1 MNTVDRIRDALNSLK
16 DFIEGADS
24 DQAEDC
30 VQQIF
35 NHFHK
40 LNGSERN
47 FGFCFNS
54 LLSND
59 SNSLLSIL
67 SSSIGKTAFAQTIVY
82 GIDIIRLAIAKTTSL
97 SPSHRKAI
105 MRFTLRL
112 LKQDYL
118 KGRREVVLYL
128 ANECIKYSS
137 VLSTESEELN
147 FCYDELLH
155 CCLALIDSL
164 KKLQNGVK
172 KGLFIIIGSLC
183 QEIPEKLITA
193 DYNYAL
199 LFANIMSEELK
210 NQMCSSIHSPSYS
223 VIEGCFLG
231 LNDLLAHFSNL
242 FDGACRMSCSELFNL
257 IKKACN
263 PKNDV
268 HRLGHLKAALSL
280 FISRVQFFRHHFL
293 DEYSLL
299 NECFSHWAKHYDRE
313 IKTYSLNAEDLLIR
327 ELATELITKVDSDPN
342 HVRSVYKYFCNQFD
356 EIFSNTSGIREIS
369 MISKSYGRLFQIG
382 KALYGEEE
390 VCKVLRKLLQRFE
403 YLSTTSSDAQQQNVY
418 HITNILEAASRGL
431 LCLSKIADDVWQLV
445 ERFHVTLFHNFPLM
459 EKRFY
464 HRCKVINVAT
474 FAAAY
479 GHNYQYIQSIVFQSL
494 IRVIASLPSVGKE
507 SIVLA
512 KDENTFHLAD
522 YLPFWK
528 MLLDSEFV
536 DLSEFGFDRAMQ
548 VNIQRT
554 LFDCFMKSFLE
565 IVRLLSFE
573 TKAFQDVEEY
583 TFRFGNPVFNV
594 IPTKQADY
602 DLFYNLVE
610 LCRSVIMNGSHVLFE
625 PWLQPMLTMLL
636 ELSSRYPMV
645 SGFYKLLAVWVTMAE
660 KLNYFNYTEQDK
672 TENCNSHYKLLLSDF
687 IDHVLVESCR
697 FQGELLVSCLR
708 FLLALPT
715 CIVVEKLES
724 IKEAIKSSLKLGLN
738 YLPIACVCMDALEK
752 WSAEFPEDEPQLDSF
767 YTDLLPIFDD
777 YLRCT
782 SVDETLLVNNGFNYN
797 GEKSTFFNKKLQTVN
812 SDSENVL
819 VKADDNDSE
828 EEMPN
833 PQSVL
838 RRIASFVGS
847 LGCYVNFS
855 LALIAMIHFFVLK
868 MNRFL
873 IDSADVGSLLRWGQG
888 SHLEFICPFP
898 DMKFEIALDTLLP
911 RLCDLALSAGD
922 RPLKVAACEALHACV
937 LFLLGNESFR
947 TVKMKDRESIS
958 KAYSHLFPV
967 LLKLACDVDEVPKQM
982 FSTLFVQILHLFSG
996 TDFANKMV
1004 TSCLLDTLMDG
1015 LCCFWNSSLR
1025 DQSAYYISEY
1035 CRWSMR
1041 KVDSGGQNM
1050 RSESKVELLVQT
1062 IITFA
1067 VHSSAVKRAGAA
1079 VAFNNLYKIIREKRW
1094 LVDIYI
1100 LEMFFTFMKSLYLAE
1115 NDDELYGTVDECKQA
1130 IKHIRRIIL
1139 HNLDMLQIHN
1149 VQRRTPNEWSQST
1162 VHCCCDWLLNTMTW
1176 SNYQF
1181 RSECFISYQELTDA
1195 GSEIEK
1201 LHFLRHIGTSIFG
1214 FIDHFERSHR
1224 SVLGSFSICNLQD
1237 RVIKGTSIYA
1247 LVLWLETYE
1256 AMIDGYVWA
1265 LNTNRISMEA
1275 WNDYLLNEDP
1285 RVKSLLFPCSLDLVN
1300 SIVIGRHFPNLSKA
1314 QRNRLNKTRCK
1325 SFVALCKLIAAL
1337 ISCQN
1342 LNNYQGFL
1350 KLLLYPNTWN
1360 AFLKVACD
1368 PKSLGFRLYSKQ
1380 FFECISQDVRLL
1392 FLALKNNTFLV
1403 QQVSTSMKEY
1413 LTQFYPWP
1421 DVESVVTCDSHLA
1434 IEQQQLLN
1442 VYGMLVEVGLQSVVE
1457 LPRAEFLWT
1466 TVADVYFSKRIG
1478 LPPSKLG
1485 MVKQI
1490 FRVAALTGSAVD
1502 VLIKLLMNTES
1513 VRLAECTSLCST
1525 KGELLIANFS
1535 DEIALILCTNA
1546 ELFLKHLKEAS
1557 RCQPD
1562 VVGRAL
1568 FHTVSVVV
1576 HSSDLRKKY
1585 GRELALQILQIF
1597 GQELLYWA
1605 DVVVSNETL
1614 KMLWLKLMMKLILID
1629 SKITEWPEFAPMASA
1644 YFMLLNDQSLTLD
1657 FKNRMLSLLAGFC
1670 TFDRHACELGRSLK
1684 LFMVNNFP
1692 LKSDEFAKGTAKYD
1706 QYVAA
1711 CQKILF
1717 AFGCTGSPI
1726 ILELLLSMVC
1736 REQSHPIASDLK
1748 HQLQKFSSRANSA
1761 VLENIL
1767 ELLDKMFFNPSSC
1780 VCASLRLALLNEF
1793 FIPFLH
1799 SLKNDLLLTWTCRKI
1814 QTLVS
1819 CLTESL
1825 TLEIQ
1830 ADCEQQLITKIGC
1843 YKICA
1848 IIYNELDLECL
1859 KNEVN
1864 VSYLG
1869 SDSQM
1874 KNELIKKLVSCA
1886 VGAKKEFCRDS
1897 KLDSIQKHFFEYRC
1911 AAQNCVIA
1919 LVKKTQSH
1927 LKHYEGFIF
1936 NDCWESIID
1945 KEVKYEFDRE
1955 IQEEEQSAGKMYY
1968 SRQDRPSSAEYENQ
1982 VELSVLLDSSLS
1994 VMATQFDFTESLEA
2008 RTHCAETRTE
2018 SANDK
2023 DVMKFYSKTKLD
2035 LLDQHPCMQAMVNV
2049 INYMDHMGMIPY
2061 EAGTPLPAWMASMR
2075 DFLNFG
2081 SINVRLFIARI
2092 IVQCF
2097 HVFRPFYLEWISPI
2111 IKLIVMDEFGSN
2123 ILHYFRVDL
2132 IVVLFEWTAH
2142 LKEDEAIPKDS
2153 LNDLLKF
2160 CVKHCWSKS
2169 GKVFKRNLR
2178 IIETMLVLWKS
2189 FVTLDPSL
2197 ILEKICFPLGN
2208 ENENV
2213 CGISILCLCL
2223 NTVPETFSFLTDPN
2237 YESGIFSHL
2246 VRLLSLKNVKLFK
2259 LAAFVCGL
2267 SLKVLNELQTDCEW
2281 LLKNMKAVMSRMT
2294 GTMLGRS
2301 KCLFCLHEIL
2311 PNYPEFALQFC
2322 NDLLDWFPSLH
2333 GDLKTACLEGFFAVS
2348 KYKGDF
2354 FEELKSRGFLK
2365 VFSLRYERDQMLGMY
2380 IVKNLRANLTVE
2392 NISDLV
2398 SSFSSV
2404 IGNFSPSCRRAFA
2417 EMCCS
2422 LYTKLSSLNDSSEN
2436 SKAALATTKMHLLT
2450 MLSDSNKSIRQLV
2463 YNFWCDASRLE
2474 ISTSARLLNCLSQL
2488 YTCATESTFL
2498 SHASYV
2504 MLELTCHSPD
2514 YTRLIYDHP
2523 LEDCTFENLPIST
2536 HWQSRYASLEV
2547 PAYMQTDM
2555 HSEVSK
2561 FISRKRKMPYGR
2573 RTYST
2578 ESTAWPGFTPTAITD
2593 LKKNVG
2599 NISADT
2605 FELDL
2610 DESDSSDNLTVIL
2623 DKILQDIKKPKS
2635 SRVKKV
2641 DDLDGDLQFLKNRI
2655 LKDTEEKAFFVNLNR
2670 KRQKVIERL
2679 KQQSLD
2685 LRGKYRRGDFPDI
2698 QIPYSAVIITL
2709 QAVAELDRVFAGAL
2723 FESLMCGVAA
2733 NVIEIY
2739 NFEMTEKYF
2748 DSISDGL
2755 RDIFRSMVTF
2765 HRPLVSCLMN
2775 FLYNFIEYVHFEPT
2789 DIANVAIGSGQPDC
2803 GIVLLERRIEVGFVD
2818 ISAVTCQE
2826 KRLKQVNETDRL
2838 WVELARL
2845 YKQCGELENLK
2856 AVFTKHLLTT
2866 EKTKLALEME
2876 AAGDFEGAATIYG
2889 ETFSNKQSKSG
2900 DIVEKAESNLL
2911 YEARIRCLEM
2921 LNDWKGLE
2929 TWSTTFSASGKTAK
2943 LNQIWETDYLINMH
2957 LPVFL
2962 RSKLKIALT
2971 SDSAALEELSAF
2983 VEQNQTVPK
2992 NREILENRHSGLL
3005 VLLNILREDFTKSQ
3019 YFLNVAIDSFL
3030 KCYPTLR
3037 VCDVTARLKLVQ
3049 DLLPVSETAKFLHLL
3064 HASEHLKL
3072 ESVVRLCRFWL
3083 RYGLDVETTLTTT
3096 ADDVVLNRKTFLEIF
3111 GKGLVDSGI
3120 SVSDVR
3126 QSLLPFRLQFGY
3138 QYLKCAV
3145 RQNNHGVLLQR
3156 LQDKH
3161 LLLEASNYET
3171 WALLQLA
3178 NCANAVK
3185 SRTAYLMQALNLFDL
3200 KRISDPE
3207 VNVTEGSSADQ
3218 FALIGMLFDNV
3229 AETVV
3234 ASSENT
3240 LAEFCLS
3247 RWISKT
3253 DTADISELVTM
3264 CYGQAFRYLKLSC
3277 QYSSQLNIESPK
3289 LTEPLMELSSF
3300 CDRILRKNGHTS
3312 LVNSECACVMVRSI
3326 LKSMK
3331 NGSHLARQLFPR
3343 LLSVMEKY
3351 PESELEFQAEID
3363 SVPSW
3368 MFLSWMNQM
3377 LSALKRSN
3385 KFYSILER
3393 IADDYPQALIYPLLM
3408 LKSATGDV
3416 GETDFY
3422 RLQLKLRKT
3431 KIVKEFIDALN
3442 LLSHPDIHAI
3452 DELESII
3459 LNISNNSNEARKEAI
3474 AKVYS
3479 FVTFADIRRDFLGSF
3494 WKCYF
3499 KKYLPKMQEIFSV
3512 DLCAF
3517 DNKAAENYLRLCSSF
3532 LSELRTFY
3540 IPECCPNNLN
3550 EYSPWLA
3557 GYRPHP
3563 MDVFLEI
3570 PGQYSGDRRP
3580 FPERH
3585 VHIIGFASDIEIM
3598 RSLKKPKK
3606 ICIQGDD
3613 GRDYKYLV
3621 KAGEDLRQDERVQ
3634 QLFDLMNGILQK
3646 QHQCSRLKARI
3657 RTYRIVPL
3665 SIKLGLIEFLPNVV
3679 PLQQFF
3685 MEESL
3690 RKQYQTIAMEMFTEG
3705 PEKILLKAAGE
3716 GSSPLNHLT
3725 YWRSFQN
3732 ITPETAAR
3740 CFNEVLKKIPDH
3752 LLRDQ
3757 LLNCCVSPDVF
3768 CFLRQKFTVSLAS
3781 MCIANYLLEIGDR
3794 HLGNIVLDTK
3804 TGEVIGIDFGYAFG
3818 ASLQYLPI
3826 PELMPFRLTK
3836 QFVGVVDPVG
3846 MHGLLESTMKYC
3858 LKAFRDSSYILL
3870 NTMDTFVKEP
3880 SLNWIVE
3887 ARRQIGEGRTL
3898 WNDEANLRDSFKW
3911 YPEEKISAAARKLRG
3926 DNPVIIMQD
3935 ELMNSRR
3942 HLSSFPLHQIINC
3955 IYGKKDFSALSEEDQ
3970 SAPRGYPLQA
3980 LTVEQQT
3987 SCLIEMAT
3995 DSVILSRTWFGWEAW
4010 I

>member
-1 MNTVDRIRDALNSLK
+1 MA
-16 DFIEGADS
+16 
-24 DQAEDC
+24 
-30 VQQIF
+30 
-35 NHFHK
+35 
-40 LNGSERN
+40 
-47 FGFCFNS
+47 
-54 LLSND
+54 
-59 SNSLLSIL
+59 
-67 SSSIGKTAFAQTIVY
+67 
-82 GIDIIRLAIAKTTSL
+82 
-97 SPSHRKAI
+97 
-105 MRFTLRL
+105 
-112 LKQDYL
+112 
-118 KGRREVVLYL
+118 
-128 ANECIKYSS
+128 
-137 VLSTESEELN
+137 
-147 FCYDELLH
+147 
-155 CCLALIDSL
+155 
-164 KKLQNGVK
+164 
-172 KGLFIIIGSLC
+172 LFI
-183 QEIPEKLITA
+183 
-193 DYNYAL
+193 
-199 LFANIMSEELK
+199 
-210 NQMCSSIHSPSYS
+210 
-223 VIEGCFLG
+223 
-231 LNDLLAHFSNL
+231 
-242 FDGACRMSCSELFNL
+242 R
-257 IKKACN
+257 
-263 PKNDV
+263 
-268 HRLGHLKAALSL
+268 
-280 FISRVQFFRHHFL
+280 
-293 DEYSLL
+293 
-299 NECFSHWAKHYDRE
+299 
-313 IKTYSLNAEDLLIR
+313 
-327 ELATELITKVDSDPN
+327 
-342 HVRSVYKYFCNQFD
+342 
-356 EIFSNTSGIREIS
+356 
-369 MISKSYGRLFQIG
+369 
-382 KALYGEEE
+382 
-390 VCKVLRKLLQRFE
+390 
-403 YLSTTSSDAQQQNVY
+403 
-418 HITNILEAASRGL
+418 
-431 LCLSKIADDVWQLV
+431 
-445 ERFHVTLFHNFPLM
+445 
-459 EKRFY
+459 
-464 HRCKVINVAT
+464 
-474 FAAAY
+474 
-479 GHNYQYIQSIVFQSL
+479 
-494 IRVIASLPSVGKE
+494 
-507 SIVLA
+507 
-512 KDENTFHLAD
+512 
-522 YLPFWK
+522 
-528 MLLDSEFV
+528 
-536 DLSEFGFDRAMQ
+536 
-548 VNIQRT
+548 
-554 LFDCFMKSFLE
+554 
-565 IVRLLSFE
+565 
-573 TKAFQDVEEY
+573 
-583 TFRFGNPVFNV
+583 
-594 IPTKQADY
+594 
-602 DLFYNLVE
+602 
-610 LCRSVIMNGSHVLFE
+610 
-625 PWLQPMLTMLL
+625 
-636 ELSSRYPMV
+636 
-645 SGFYKLLAVWVTMAE
+645 
-660 KLNYFNYTEQDK
+660 
-672 TENCNSHYKLLLSDF
+672 
-687 IDHVLVESCR
+687 
-697 FQGELLVSCLR
+697 
-708 FLLALPT
+708 
-715 CIVVEKLES
+715 
-724 IKEAIKSSLKLGLN
+724 
-738 YLPIACVCMDALEK
+738 
-752 WSAEFPEDEPQLDSF
+752 
-767 YTDLLPIFDD
+767 
-777 YLRCT
+777 
-782 SVDETLLVNNGFNYN
+782 
-797 GEKSTFFNKKLQTVN
+797 
-812 SDSENVL
+812 
-819 VKADDNDSE
+819 
-828 EEMPN
+828 
-833 PQSVL
+833 
-838 RRIASFVGS
+838 
-847 LGCYVNFS
+847 
-855 LALIAMIHFFVLK
+855 
-868 MNRFL
+868 
-873 IDSADVGSLLRWGQG
+873 
-888 SHLEFICPFP
+888 
-898 DMKFEIALDTLLP
+898 
-911 RLCDLALSAGD
+911 
-922 RPLKVAACEALHACV
+922 
-937 LFLLGNESFR
+937 
-947 TVKMKDRESIS
+947 
-958 KAYSHLFPV
+958 
-967 LLKLACDVDEVPKQM
+967 
-982 FSTLFVQILHLFSG
+982 
-996 TDFANKMV
+996 
-1004 TSCLLDTLMDG
+1004 
-1015 LCCFWNSSLR
+1015 
-1025 DQSAYYISEY
+1025 
-1035 CRWSMR
+1035 
-1041 KVDSGGQNM
+1041 
-1050 RSESKVELLVQT
+1050 
-1062 IITFA
+1062 
-1067 VHSSAVKRAGAA
+1067 
-1079 VAFNNLYKIIREKRW
+1079 
-1094 LVDIYI
+1094 
-1100 LEMFFTFMKSLYLAE
+1100 
-1115 NDDELYGTVDECKQA
+1115 
-1130 IKHIRRIIL
+1130 
-1139 HNLDMLQIHN
+1139 
-1149 VQRRTPNEWSQST
+1149 
-1162 VHCCCDWLLNTMTW
+1162 
-1176 SNYQF
+1176 
-1181 RSECFISYQELTDA
+1181 
-1195 GSEIEK
+1195 
-1201 LHFLRHIGTSIFG
+1201 
-1214 FIDHFERSHR
+1214 
-1224 SVLGSFSICNLQD
+1224 
-1237 RVIKGTSIYA
+1237 
-1247 LVLWLETYE
+1247 
-1256 AMIDGYVWA
+1256 
-1265 LNTNRISMEA
+1265 
-1275 WNDYLLNEDP
+1275 
-1285 RVKSLLFPCSLDLVN
+1285 
-1300 SIVIGRHFPNLSKA
+1300 
-1314 QRNRLNKTRCK
+1314 
-1325 SFVALCKLIAAL
+1325 
-1337 ISCQN
+1337 
-1342 LNNYQGFL
+1342 
-1350 KLLLYPNTWN
+1350 
-1360 AFLKVACD
+1360 
-1368 PKSLGFRLYSKQ
+1368 
-1380 FFECISQDVRLL
+1380 
-1392 FLALKNNTFLV
+1392 
-1403 QQVSTSMKEY
+1403 
-1413 LTQFYPWP
+1413 FYPWP

-1780 VCASLRLALLNEF
+1780 VCPSLRLALLNEF

-1830 ADCEQQLITKIGC
+1830 TDCEQQLITKIGC

-2023 DVMKFYSKTKLD
+2023 DV
-2035 LLDQHPCMQAMVNV
+2035 
-2049 INYMDHMGMIPY
+2049 
-2061 EAGTPLPAWMASMR
+2061 
-2075 DFLNFG
+2075 
-2081 SINVRLFIARI
+2081 
-2092 IVQCF
+2092 
-2097 HVFRPFYLEWISPI
+2097 FRPFYLEWISPI

-2142 LKEDEAIPKDS
+2142 LKE
-2153 LNDLLKF
+2153 
-2160 CVKHCWSKS
+2160 HCWSKS

-2178 IIETMLVLWKS
+2178 IIETMLVLWK
-2189 FVTLDPSL
+2189 SL

-2237 YESGIFSHL
+2237 YESG
-2246 VRLLSLKNVKLFK
+2246 
-2259 LAAFVCGL
+2259 
-2267 SLKVLNELQTDCEW
+2267 
-2281 LLKNMKAVMSRMT
+2281 
-2294 GTMLGRS
+2294 
-2301 KCLFCLHEIL
+2301 
-2311 PNYPEFALQFC
+2311 FC

-2380 IVKNLRANLTVE
+2380 IVKNLHANLTVE

-2555 HSEVSK
+2555 HSE
-2561 FISRKRKMPYGR
+2561 
-2573 RTYST
+2573 
-2578 ESTAWPGFTPTAITD
+2578 
-2593 LKKNVG
+2593 KNVG

-3111 GKGLVDSGI
+3111 GKGLVNSGI

-3145 RQNNHGVLLQR
+3145 RQNNHGVVFSLLSSIKKLLQR

-3442 LLSHPDIHAI
+3442 LLSHPDIVFKHAI

-3517 DNKAAENYLRLCSSF
+3517 DNKAAEVC
-3532 LSELRTFY
+3532 
-3540 IPECCPNNLN
+3540 
-3550 EYSPWLA
+3550 
-3557 GYRPHP
+3557 
-3563 MDVFLEI
+3563 
-3570 PGQYSGDRRP
+3570 
-3580 FPERH
+3580 
-3585 VHIIGFASDIEIM
+3585 
-3598 RSLKKPKK
+3598 RS
-3606 ICIQGDD
+3606 
-3613 GRDYKYLV
+3613 
-3621 KAGEDLRQDERVQ
+3621 
-3634 QLFDLMNGILQK
+3634 
-3646 QHQCSRLKARI
+3646 
-3657 RTYRIVPL
+3657 
-3665 SIKLGLIEFLPNVV
+3665 SIKIEFKAILFVV
-3679 PLQQFF
+3679 F
-3685 MEESL
+3685 
-3690 RKQYQTIAMEMFTEG
+3690 
-3705 PEKILLKAAGE
+3705 ILFAQ
-3716 GSSPLNHLT
+3716 HF
-3725 YWRSFQN
+3725 RFQ
-3732 ITPETAAR
+3732 
-3740 CFNEVLKKIPDH
+3740 
-3752 LLRDQ
+3752 
-3757 LLNCCVSPDVF
+3757 
-3768 CFLRQKFTVSLAS
+3768 
-3781 MCIANYLLEIGDR
+3781 
-3794 HLGNIVLDTK
+3794 
-3804 TGEVIGIDFGYAFG
+3804 
-3818 ASLQYLPI
+3818 
-3826 PELMPFRLTK
+3826 
-3836 QFVGVVDPVG
+3836 
-3846 MHGLLESTMKYC
+3846 MH
-3858 LKAFRDSSYILL
+3858 
-3870 NTMDTFVKEP
+3870 
-3880 SLNWIVE
+3880 
-3887 ARRQIGEGRTL
+3887 
-3898 WNDEANLRDSFKW
+3898 
-3911 YPEEKISAAARKLRG
+3911 
-3926 DNPVIIMQD
+3926 
-3935 ELMNSRR
+3935 
-3942 HLSSFPLHQIINC
+3942 
-3955 IYGKKDFSALSEEDQ
+3955 
-3970 SAPRGYPLQA
+3970 
-3980 LTVEQQT
+3980 
-3987 SCLIEMAT
+3987 
-3995 DSVILSRTWFGWEAW
+3995 
-4010 I
+4010 

>member
-1 MNTVDRIRDALNSLK
+1 MAYSTVDQIRDALNSLK

-35 NHFHK
+35 EHFRK
-40 LNGSERN
+40 LSGSERN

-67 SSSIGKTAFAQTIVY
+67 SSSIGKTAFAQTIGY

-118 KGRREVVLYL
+118 KGRRENVLYL
-128 ANECIKYSS
+128 VNE
-137 VLSTESEELN
+137 
-147 FCYDELLH
+147 
-155 CCLALIDSL
+155 
-164 KKLQNGVK
+164 
-172 KGLFIIIGSLC
+172 
-183 QEIPEKLITA
+183 
-193 DYNYAL
+193 
-199 LFANIMSEELK
+199 
-210 NQMCSSIHSPSYS
+210 
-223 VIEGCFLG
+223 
-231 LNDLLAHFSNL
+231 
-242 FDGACRMSCSELFNL
+242 
-257 IKKACN
+257 
-263 PKNDV
+263 
-268 HRLGHLKAALSL
+268 
-280 FISRVQFFRHHFL
+280 
-293 DEYSLL
+293 
-299 NECFSHWAKHYDRE
+299 
-313 IKTYSLNAEDLLIR
+313 
-327 ELATELITKVDSDPN
+327 
-342 HVRSVYKYFCNQFD
+342 YFCNQFD
-356 EIFSNTSGIREIS
+356 EVFSNTSGIREIS
-369 MISKSYGRLFQIG
+369 MISKSYGRLFQHLFLFIQISYG
-382 KALYGEEE
+382 K
-390 VCKVLRKLLQRFE
+390 
-403 YLSTTSSDAQQQNVY
+403 SSDAQQQKVY
-418 HITNILEAASRGL
+418 HITNILETASRGL
-431 LCLSKIADDVWQLV
+431 ICLI
-445 ERFHVTLFHNFPLM
+445 
-459 EKRFY
+459 
-464 HRCKVINVAT
+464 
-474 FAAAY
+474 
-479 GHNYQYIQSIVFQSL
+479 FQSL

-507 SIVLA
+507 SIVLP
-512 KDENTFHLAD
+512 KDENAFYLAD

-536 DLSEFGFDRAMQ
+536 D
-548 VNIQRT
+548 
-554 LFDCFMKSFLE
+554 
-565 IVRLLSFE
+565 
-573 TKAFQDVEEY
+573 
-583 TFRFGNPVFNV
+583 
-594 IPTKQADY
+594 
-602 DLFYNLVE
+602 
-610 LCRSVIMNGSHVLFE
+610 
-625 PWLQPMLTMLL
+625 
-636 ELSSRYPMV
+636 
-645 SGFYKLLAVWVTMAE
+645 
-660 KLNYFNYTEQDK
+660 
-672 TENCNSHYKLLLSDF
+672 
-687 IDHVLVESCR
+687 
-697 FQGELLVSCLR
+697 
-708 FLLALPT
+708 
-715 CIVVEKLES
+715 
-724 IKEAIKSSLKLGLN
+724 SSLKLGLN
-738 YLPIACVCMDALEK
+738 YLPIACVCLDALEK

-782 SVDETLLVNNGFNYN
+782 SVDETLVSNNGFNYN
-797 GEKSTFFNKKLQTVN
+797 GEKSALFNRKRN
-812 SDSENVL
+812 SGNVFD
-819 VKADDNDSE
+819 KSDDNDSE
-828 EEMPN
+828 EEIPN
-833 PQSVL
+833 PQTVL

-847 LGCYVNFS
+847 LGCY
-855 LALIAMIHFFVLK
+855 

-873 IDSADVGSLLRWGQG
+873 INSADAGSLLRWGHG

-947 TVKMKDRESIS
+947 TVKVRDR
-958 KAYSHLFPV
+958 
-967 LLKLACDVDEVPKQM
+967 VPKQM

-996 TDFANKMV
+996 TDFADKIV

-1041 KVDSGGQNM
+1041 RVDNTGQNM
-1050 RSESKVELLVQT
+1050 HSESKVELLVQT

-1139 HNLDMLQIHN
+1139 YNLNMLRIHN
-1149 VQRRTPNEWSQST
+1149 ERRRTPNEWSQST
-1162 VHCCCDWLLNTMTW
+1162 IHCCCDWLLNTMTW

-1181 RSECFISYQELTDA
+1181 RSECFVSYQELTNA
-1195 GSEIEK
+1195 EIEK

-1214 FIDHFERSHR
+1214 LIDHFERSHR

-1237 RVIKGTSIYA
+1237 RVATGTSIYA

-1265 LNTNRISMEA
+1265 LNTNRISMED
-1275 WNDYLLNEDP
+1275 WNNYLLNEHP
-1285 RVKSLLFPCSLDLVN
+1285 RMKSLLFPCSMDLVN
-1300 SIVIGRHFPNLSKA
+1300 SIVIGRNFPNISKT

-1325 SFVALCKLIAAL
+1325 CFVALCKLISAL
-1337 ISCQN
+1337 VNCPN
-1342 LNNYQGFL
+1342 LNNFQGFL

-1380 FFECISQDVRLL
+1380 LFECISQDVRLL

-1403 QQVSTSMKEY
+1403 QQVSTNMKEY

-1442 VYGMLVEVGLQSVVE
+1442 VYGMLVEVGLRCVVE
-1457 LPRAEFLWT
+1457 LPGAEFLWT

-1513 VRLAECTSLCST
+1513 VRLAECSTLCST
-1525 KGELLIANFS
+1525 KGELLIANFGE
-1535 DEIALILCTNA
+1535 EIALLLCTNA

-1568 FHTVSVVV
+1568 LHTVTVVV

-1585 GRELALQILQIF
+1585 GRKLALQVLRIF
-1597 GQELLYWA
+1597 GQELLHWA
-1605 DVVVSNETL
+1605 DVAVSNETL
-1614 KMLWLKLMMKLILID
+1614 KLLWLKLIMKLILID
-1629 SKITEWPEFAPMASA
+1629 SKITEWQEFAPMASA
-1644 YFMLLNDQSLTLD
+1644 YFMMLNDQSLTLD
-1657 FKNRMLSLLAGFC
+1657 FKNNMLSLLAGFC
-1670 TFDRHACELGRSLK
+1670 TFDKHASELGKSLK

-1717 AFGCTGSPI
+1717 AFGCTGSPL
-1726 ILELLLSMVC
+1726 ILELLLNMIC

-1748 HQLQKFSSRANSA
+1748 HQLQKFSSRTSRA

-1767 ELLDKMFFNPSSC
+1767 VLLDEMFFNPSSC
-1780 VCASLRLALLNEF
+1780 VCSSLRLALLNEF

-1799 SLKNDLLLTWTCRKI
+1799 SLKSDLLLSWTCRRI

-1819 CLTESL
+1819 CLTESSIS
-1825 TLEIQ
+1825 EIKT
-1830 ADCEQQLITKIGC
+1830 DYEEQIITRIGC
-1843 YKICA
+1843 YKIFE
-1848 IIYNELDLECL
+1848 IIYKVLDLEFL
-1859 KNEVN
+1859 KTEVN
-1864 VSYLG
+1864 SSYLG

-1897 KLDSIQKHFFEYRC
+1897 KLGSVQRHFFEYRC
-1911 AAQNCVIA
+1911 AAQNCIIA

-1945 KEVKYEFDRE
+1945 NEVKYEFDRE

-1968 SRQDRPSSAEYENQ
+1968 SREEKPPSAESENQ

-1994 VMATQFDFTESLEA
+1994 VMATQFDLTESLEA
-2008 RTHCAETRTE
+2008 SIHCAEKETE

-2023 DVMKFYSKTKLD
+2023 DVLRFYSKTKLD
-2035 LLDQHPCMQAMVNV
+2035 FLDQHPCMMSMVDV
-2049 INYMDHMGMIPY
+2049 INYMDQMDMIPN
-2061 EAGTPLPAWMASMR
+2061 AANTPLPAWMASMR

-2142 LKEDEAIPKDS
+2142 VKKDEAIPKDS

-2160 CVKHCWSKS
+2160 CVQHCCSKS

-2178 IIETMLVLWKS
+2178 IIETMLVLWKP
-2189 FVTLDPSL
+2189 FVTLDPSW
-2197 ILEKICFPLGN
+2197 ILEKICFPLHDEM
-2208 ENENV
+2208 ENL

-2237 YESGIFSHL
+2237 HESGIFSHL
-2246 VRLLSLKNVKLFK
+2246 IGLLSLNKVKVYK

-2267 SLKVLNELQTDCEW
+2267 SLKVLNETDCEW
-2281 LLKNMKAVMSRMT
+2281 LLKGMKTVMSRMT
-2294 GTMLGRS
+2294 GTVVGRS
-2301 KCLFCLHEIL
+2301 KCLLCLHEIL
-2311 PNYPEFALQFC
+2311 PNYPEFALQFF
-2322 NDLLDWFPSLH
+2322 NDLLDWFPSVQ
-2333 GDLKTACLEGFFAVS
+2333 GDLKTACLEGFLAVS
-2348 KYKGDF
+2348 KYKGDL

-2365 VFSLRYERDQMLGMY
+2365 IFSLRHERDQMLGMY
-2380 IVKNLRANLTVE
+2380 IVKNIHANLSVE

-2404 IGNFSPSCRRAFA
+2404 VVGNFSSSCRRAFA

-2436 SKAALATTKMHLLT
+2436 SKTALATTKMHLLT

-2547 PAYMQTDM
+2547 PAYMQTDT
-2555 HSEVSK
+2555 HSVQQAVSQ
-2561 FISRKRKMPYGR
+2561 FISRKRKIPYGR
-2573 RTYST
+2573 TFST
-2578 ESTAWPGFTPTAITD
+2578 ESTASSSFTSTAVTD

-2599 NISADT
+2599 NVSADT
-2605 FELDL
+2605 FELDF

-2635 SRVKKV
+2635 SSVKKV

-2655 LKDTEEKAFFVNLNR
+2655 LKDTEEKAFFVNLDR

-2685 LRGKYRRGDFPDI
+2685 LRGKYRSGDFPDI

-2709 QAVAELDRVFAGAL
+2709 QAVAELDKVFAGQL
-2723 FESLMCGVAA
+2723 FESLMYGVVAH
-2733 NVIEIY
+2733 VIECY
-2739 NFEMTEKYF
+2739 SFEVTEKYF
-2748 DSISDGL
+2748 KSINDGV
-2755 RDIFRSMVTF
+2755 REIFRSMVTF

-2775 FLYNFIEYVHFEPT
+2775 FLYNFIEYVDFEPT

-2803 GIVLLERRIEVGFVD
+2803 GIVLLERRIEVAFED
-2818 ISAVTCQE
+2818 TTASTSHE
-2826 KRLKQVNETDRL
+2826 WRPKHVNEIDQL
-2838 WVELARL
+2838 WVELSRL
-2845 YKQCGELENLK
+2845 YKQCGELENLR
-2856 AVFTKHLLTT
+2856 AVFTKHLLTA
-2866 EKTKLALEME
+2866 EETKLALEME
-2876 AAGDFEGAATIYG
+2876 AAGDFEGAAAIYG
-2889 ETFSNKQSKSG
+2889 ETFNNKKRKSG
-2900 DIVEKAESNLL
+2900 GIVEKAEANLL

-2929 TWSTTFSASGKTAK
+2929 AWSTTFGSTGQTTK
-2943 LNQIWETDYLINMH
+2943 LDQIWETDYLINMH

-2971 SDSAALEELSAF
+2971 SDSVALEELSTF
-2983 VEQNQTVPK
+2983 VEQNQSVPK

-3005 VLLNILREDFTKSQ
+3005 VLLNILRENFTKSQ
-3019 YFLNVAIDSFL
+3019 YFLSLSMDSFL

-3064 HASEHLKL
+3064 HASDEFKL
-3072 ESVVRLCRFWL
+3072 ENVVKLCRFWL

-3111 GKGLVDSGI
+3111 GKRLVDSGI
-3120 SVSDVR
+3120 SVSNVQ

-3185 SRTAYLMQALNLFDL
+3185 SRTAYLMQALKLFDL
-3200 KRISDPE
+3200 KKITDPE
-3207 VNVTEGSSADQ
+3207 LNTTESSSADQ

-3247 RWISKT
+3247 RLFSNT
-3253 DTADISELVTM
+3253 DTAADISELVTL
-3264 CYGQAFRYLKLSC
+3264 CYDQAFRYLKLSC
-3277 QYSSQLNIESPK
+3277 QYSSVQSNIESPK

-3326 LKSMK
+3326 LMSMK

-3368 MFLSWMNQM
+3368 MFLSWLNQM

-3408 LKSATGDV
+3408 LKSATGDA

-3431 KIVKEFIDALN
+3431 KIVKDFIDALT
-3442 LLSHPDIHAI
+3442 LLSHPDMHVI

-3459 LNISNNSNEARKEAI
+3459 MNVSNKSNEARRETMVKL
-3474 AKVYS
+3474 YS
-3479 FVTFADIRRDFLGSF
+3479 FVTFADIRKEFLGSF
-3494 WKCYF
+3494 WKCHF
-3499 KKYLPKMQEIFSV
+3499 QKFLPKIQEIFCV
-3512 DLCAF
+3512 DICTF
-3517 DNKAAENYLRLCSSF
+3517 DSKAAENYLRLCSSI
-3532 LSELRTFY
+3532 LNELRTFY

-3550 EYSPWLA
+3550 EYSPWLTA
-3557 GYRPHP
+3557 YRPHP
-3563 MDVFLEI
+3563 LDVFLEI

-3585 VHIIGFASDIEIM
+3585 VHIIGFASDVEIM

-3685 MEESL
+3685 MGESL
-3690 RKQYQTIAMEMFTEG
+3690 RKEYQTIAMDMFTEG
-3705 PEKILLKAAGE
+3705 PGKILLKAAGE
-3716 GSSPLNHLT
+3716 ASSPLNHMT

-3732 ITPETAAR
+3732 ISPETAAR
-3740 CFNEVLKKIPDH
+3740 RFSEVVKKIPDH

-3768 CFLRQKFTVSLAS
+3768 CFLRQKFTVSLAIMS
-3781 MCIANYLLEIGDR
+3781 IANYLLEIGDR

-3836 QFVGVVDPVG
+3836 QFVGVVEPVG

-3870 NTMDTFVKEP
+3870 NTMDTFIKEP

-3887 ARRQIGEGRTL
+3887 VRRQIGEGRPL
-3898 WNDEANLRDSFKW
+3898 WNDETNLRDLFKW

-3935 ELMNSRR
+3935 ELMNSRQ

-3955 IYGKKDFSALSEEDQ
+3955 IYGKKDFSALTEEEQ

-3995 DSVILSRTWFGWEAW
+3995 DPIILSRTWFGWEAW

>member
-1 MNTVDRIRDALNSLK
+1 MAYSTVDQIRDALNSLK

-35 NHFHK
+35 EHFRK
-40 LNGSERN
+40 LSGSERN

-67 SSSIGKTAFAQTIVY
+67 SSSIGKTAFAQTIGY

-118 KGRREVVLYL
+118 KGRRENVLYL
-128 ANECIKYSS
+128 VNE
-137 VLSTESEELN
+137 
-147 FCYDELLH
+147 
-155 CCLALIDSL
+155 
-164 KKLQNGVK
+164 
-172 KGLFIIIGSLC
+172 
-183 QEIPEKLITA
+183 
-193 DYNYAL
+193 
-199 LFANIMSEELK
+199 
-210 NQMCSSIHSPSYS
+210 
-223 VIEGCFLG
+223 
-231 LNDLLAHFSNL
+231 
-242 FDGACRMSCSELFNL
+242 
-257 IKKACN
+257 
-263 PKNDV
+263 
-268 HRLGHLKAALSL
+268 
-280 FISRVQFFRHHFL
+280 
-293 DEYSLL
+293 
-299 NECFSHWAKHYDRE
+299 
-313 IKTYSLNAEDLLIR
+313 
-327 ELATELITKVDSDPN
+327 
-342 HVRSVYKYFCNQFD
+342 YFCNQFD
-356 EIFSNTSGIREIS
+356 EVFSNTSGIREIS
-369 MISKSYGRLFQIG
+369 MISKSYGRLFQHLFLFIQISYG
-382 KALYGEEE
+382 K
-390 VCKVLRKLLQRFE
+390 
-403 YLSTTSSDAQQQNVY
+403 SSDAQQQKVY
-418 HITNILEAASRGL
+418 HITNILETASRGL
-431 LCLSKIADDVWQLV
+431 ICLI
-445 ERFHVTLFHNFPLM
+445 
-459 EKRFY
+459 
-464 HRCKVINVAT
+464 
-474 FAAAY
+474 
-479 GHNYQYIQSIVFQSL
+479 FQSL

-507 SIVLA
+507 SIVLP
-512 KDENTFHLAD
+512 KDENAFYLAD

-536 DLSEFGFDRAMQ
+536 D
-548 VNIQRT
+548 
-554 LFDCFMKSFLE
+554 
-565 IVRLLSFE
+565 
-573 TKAFQDVEEY
+573 
-583 TFRFGNPVFNV
+583 
-594 IPTKQADY
+594 
-602 DLFYNLVE
+602 
-610 LCRSVIMNGSHVLFE
+610 
-625 PWLQPMLTMLL
+625 
-636 ELSSRYPMV
+636 
-645 SGFYKLLAVWVTMAE
+645 
-660 KLNYFNYTEQDK
+660 
-672 TENCNSHYKLLLSDF
+672 
-687 IDHVLVESCR
+687 
-697 FQGELLVSCLR
+697 
-708 FLLALPT
+708 
-715 CIVVEKLES
+715 
-724 IKEAIKSSLKLGLN
+724 SSLKLGLN
-738 YLPIACVCMDALEK
+738 YLPIACVCLDALEK

-782 SVDETLLVNNGFNYN
+782 SVDETLVSNNGFNYN
-797 GEKSTFFNKKLQTVN
+797 GEKSTLFNRKRN
-812 SDSENVL
+812 SGNVFD
-819 VKADDNDSE
+819 KSDDNDSE
-828 EEMPN
+828 EEIPN
-833 PQSVL
+833 PQTVL

-847 LGCYVNFS
+847 LGCY
-855 LALIAMIHFFVLK
+855 

-873 IDSADVGSLLRWGQG
+873 INSADAGSLLRWGHG

-947 TVKMKDRESIS
+947 TVKVRDR
-958 KAYSHLFPV
+958 
-967 LLKLACDVDEVPKQM
+967 VPKQM

-996 TDFANKMV
+996 TDFADKMV

-1041 KVDSGGQNM
+1041 RVDNTGQNM
-1050 RSESKVELLVQT
+1050 HSESKVELLVQT

-1139 HNLDMLQIHN
+1139 YNLNMLRIHN
-1149 VQRRTPNEWSQST
+1149 ERRRTPNEWSQST
-1162 VHCCCDWLLNTMTW
+1162 IHCCCDWLLNTMTW

-1181 RSECFISYQELTDA
+1181 RSECFVSYQELTNA
-1195 GSEIEK
+1195 EIEK

-1214 FIDHFERSHR
+1214 LIDHFERSHR

-1237 RVIKGTSIYA
+1237 RVATGTSIYA

-1265 LNTNRISMEA
+1265 LNTNRISMED
-1275 WNDYLLNEDP
+1275 WNNYLLNEHP
-1285 RVKSLLFPCSLDLVN
+1285 RMKSLLFPCSMDLVN
-1300 SIVIGRHFPNLSKA
+1300 SIVIGRNFPNISKT

-1325 SFVALCKLIAAL
+1325 CFVALCKLISAL
-1337 ISCQN
+1337 VNCPN
-1342 LNNYQGFL
+1342 LNNFQGFL

-1380 FFECISQDVRLL
+1380 LFECISQDVRLL

-1403 QQVSTSMKEY
+1403 QQVSTNMKEY

-1442 VYGMLVEVGLQSVVE
+1442 VYGMLVEVGLRCVVE
-1457 LPRAEFLWT
+1457 LPGAEFLWT

-1513 VRLAECTSLCST
+1513 VRLAECSTLCST
-1525 KGELLIANFS
+1525 KGELLIANFGE
-1535 DEIALILCTNA
+1535 EIALLLCTNA

-1568 FHTVSVVV
+1568 LHTVTVVV

-1585 GRELALQILQIF
+1585 GRKLALQVLRIF
-1597 GQELLYWA
+1597 GQELLHWA
-1605 DVVVSNETL
+1605 DVAVSNETL
-1614 KMLWLKLMMKLILID
+1614 KLLWLKLIMKLILID
-1629 SKITEWPEFAPMASA
+1629 SKITEWKEFAPMASA
-1644 YFMLLNDQSLTLD
+1644 YFMMLNDQSLTLD
-1657 FKNRMLSLLAGFC
+1657 FKNNMLSLLAGFC
-1670 TFDRHACELGRSLK
+1670 TFDKHASELGKSLK

-1717 AFGCTGSPI
+1717 AFGCTGSPL
-1726 ILELLLSMVC
+1726 ILELLLNMIC

-1748 HQLQKFSSRANSA
+1748 HQLQKFSSRTSRA

-1767 ELLDKMFFNPSSC
+1767 VLLDEMFFNPSSC
-1780 VCASLRLALLNEF
+1780 VCSSLRLALLNEF

-1799 SLKNDLLLTWTCRKI
+1799 SLKSDVLLSWTCRRI

-1819 CLTESL
+1819 CLTESSIS
-1825 TLEIQ
+1825 EIKT
-1830 ADCEQQLITKIGC
+1830 DYEEQIITRIGC
-1843 YKICA
+1843 YKIFE
-1848 IIYNELDLECL
+1848 IIYKVLDLEFL
-1859 KNEVN
+1859 KTEVN
-1864 VSYLG
+1864 SSYLG

-1897 KLDSIQKHFFEYRC
+1897 KLGSIQRHFFEYRC
-1911 AAQNCVIA
+1911 AAQNCIIA

-1945 KEVKYEFDRE
+1945 NEVKYEFDRE

-1968 SRQDRPSSAEYENQ
+1968 SREEKPPSAESENQ

-1994 VMATQFDFTESLEA
+1994 VMATQFDLTESLEA
-2008 RTHCAETRTE
+2008 SIHCAEKETE

-2023 DVMKFYSKTKLD
+2023 DVLRFYSKTKLD
-2035 LLDQHPCMQAMVNV
+2035 FLDQHPCMMSMVDV
-2049 INYMDHMGMIPY
+2049 INYMDQMDMIPN
-2061 EAGTPLPAWMASMR
+2061 AANTPLPAWMASMR

-2111 IKLIVMDEFGSN
+2111 IKLIVMDGFGSN

-2142 LKEDEAIPKDS
+2142 VKKDEAIPKDS

-2160 CVKHCWSKS
+2160 CVQHCCSKS

-2178 IIETMLVLWKS
+2178 IIETMLVLWKP
-2189 FVTLDPSL
+2189 FVTLDPSW
-2197 ILEKICFPLGN
+2197 ILEKICFPLHDEM
-2208 ENENV
+2208 ENL

-2237 YESGIFSHL
+2237 HESGIFSHL
-2246 VRLLSLKNVKLFK
+2246 IGLLSLNKVKVYK

-2267 SLKVLNELQTDCEW
+2267 SLKVLNETDCEW
-2281 LLKNMKAVMSRMT
+2281 LLKGMKTVMSRMT
-2294 GTMLGRS
+2294 GTVVGRS
-2301 KCLFCLHEIL
+2301 KCLLCLHEIL
-2311 PNYPEFALQFC
+2311 PNYPEFALQFF
-2322 NDLLDWFPSLH
+2322 NDLLDWFPSVQ
-2333 GDLKTACLEGFFAVS
+2333 GDLKTACLEGFLAVS
-2348 KYKGDF
+2348 KYKGDL

-2365 VFSLRYERDQMLGMY
+2365 IFSLRHERDQMLGMY
-2380 IVKNLRANLTVE
+2380 IVKNIHANLSVE

-2404 IGNFSPSCRRAFA
+2404 VVGNFSSSCRRAFA

-2436 SKAALATTKMHLLT
+2436 SKTALATTKMHLLT

-2547 PAYMQTDM
+2547 PAYMQTDT
-2555 HSEVSK
+2555 HSVQQAVSQ
-2561 FISRKRKMPYGR
+2561 FISRKRKIPYGR
-2573 RTYST
+2573 TFST
-2578 ESTAWPGFTPTAITD
+2578 ESTASSSFTSTAVTD

-2599 NISADT
+2599 NVSADT
-2605 FELDL
+2605 FELDF

-2635 SRVKKV
+2635 SSVKKV

-2655 LKDTEEKAFFVNLNR
+2655 LKDTEEKAFFVNLDR

-2685 LRGKYRRGDFPDI
+2685 LRGKYRSGDFPDI

-2709 QAVAELDRVFAGAL
+2709 QAVAELDKVFAGQL
-2723 FESLMCGVAA
+2723 FESLMYGVVAH
-2733 NVIEIY
+2733 VIECY
-2739 NFEMTEKYF
+2739 SFEVTEKYF
-2748 DSISDGL
+2748 KSLNDGV
-2755 RDIFRSMVTF
+2755 REIFRSMVTF

-2775 FLYNFIEYVHFEPT
+2775 FLYNFIEYVDFEPT

-2803 GIVLLERRIEVGFVD
+2803 GIVLLERRIEVAFED
-2818 ISAVTCQE
+2818 TTASTSHE
-2826 KRLKQVNETDRL
+2826 WRPKHVNEIDQL
-2838 WVELARL
+2838 WVELSRL
-2845 YKQCGELENLK
+2845 YKQCGELENLR
-2856 AVFTKHLLTT
+2856 AVFTKHLLTA
-2866 EKTKLALEME
+2866 EETKLALEME
-2876 AAGDFEGAATIYG
+2876 AAGDFEGAAAIYG
-2889 ETFSNKQSKSG
+2889 ETFNNKKRKSG
-2900 DIVEKAESNLL
+2900 GIVEKAEANLL

-2921 LNDWKGLE
+2921 LNDWKGME
-2929 TWSTTFSASGKTAK
+2929 AWSTTFGSTGQSTK
-2943 LNQIWETDYLINMH
+2943 LDQIWETDYLINMH

-2971 SDSAALEELSAF
+2971 SDSVALEELSTF
-2983 VEQNQTVPK
+2983 VEQNQSVPK

-3005 VLLNILREDFTKSQ
+3005 VLLNILRENFTKSQ
-3019 YFLNVAIDSFL
+3019 YFLSLSMDSFL

-3064 HASEHLKL
+3064 HASDEFKL
-3072 ESVVRLCRFWL
+3072 ENVVKLCRFWL

-3111 GKGLVDSGI
+3111 GKRLVDSGI
-3120 SVSDVR
+3120 SVSNVQ

-3185 SRTAYLMQALNLFDL
+3185 SRTAYLMQALKLFDL
-3200 KRISDPE
+3200 KKITDPE
-3207 VNVTEGSSADQ
+3207 LNTTESSSADQ

-3247 RWISKT
+3247 RLFSNT
-3253 DTADISELVTM
+3253 DTAADISELVTL
-3264 CYGQAFRYLKLSC
+3264 CYDQAFRYLKLSC
-3277 QYSSQLNIESPK
+3277 QYSSVQSNIESPK

-3326 LKSMK
+3326 LMSMK

-3368 MFLSWMNQM
+3368 MFLSWLNQM

-3408 LKSATGDV
+3408 LKSATGDA

-3431 KIVKEFIDALN
+3431 KIVKDFIDALT
-3442 LLSHPDIHAI
+3442 LLSHPDMHVI

-3459 LNISNNSNEARKEAI
+3459 MNVSNKSNEARRETMVKL
-3474 AKVYS
+3474 YS
-3479 FVTFADIRRDFLGSF
+3479 FVTFADIRKEFLGSF
-3494 WKCYF
+3494 WKCHF
-3499 KKYLPKMQEIFSV
+3499 QKFLPKIQEIFCV
-3512 DLCAF
+3512 DICTF
-3517 DNKAAENYLRLCSSF
+3517 DSKAAENYLRLCSSI
-3532 LSELRTFY
+3532 LNELRTFY

-3550 EYSPWLA
+3550 EYSPWLTA
-3557 GYRPHP
+3557 YRPHP
-3563 MDVFLEI
+3563 LDVFLEI

-3585 VHIIGFASDIEIM
+3585 VHIIGFASDLTCPILNSGVEIM

-3685 MEESL
+3685 MGESL
-3690 RKQYQTIAMEMFTEG
+3690 RKEYQTIAMDMFTEG
-3705 PEKILLKAAGE
+3705 PGKILLKAAGE
-3716 GSSPLNHLT
+3716 ASSPLNHMT

-3732 ITPETAAR
+3732 ISPETAAR
-3740 CFNEVLKKIPDH
+3740 RFSEVVKKIPDH

-3768 CFLRQKFTVSLAS
+3768 CFLRQKFTVSLAIMS
-3781 MCIANYLLEIGDR
+3781 IANYLLEIGDR

-3836 QFVGVVDPVG
+3836 QFVGVVEPVG

-3870 NTMDTFVKEP
+3870 NTMDTFIKEP

-3887 ARRQIGEGRTL
+3887 VRRQIGEGRPL
-3898 WNDEANLRDSFKW
+3898 WKDEANLRDLFKW

-3935 ELMNSRR
+3935 ELMNSRQ

-3955 IYGKKDFSALSEEDQ
+3955 IYGKKDFSALTEEEQ

-3995 DSVILSRTWFGWEAW
+3995 DPIILSRTWFGWEAW

>member
-1 MNTVDRIRDALNSLK
+1 MAYSTVDQIRDALNSLK

-35 NHFHK
+35 EHFRK
-40 LNGSERN
+40 LSGSERN

-67 SSSIGKTAFAQTIVY
+67 SSSIGKTAFAQTIGY

-118 KGRREVVLYL
+118 KGRRENVLYL
-128 ANECIKYSS
+128 VNE
-137 VLSTESEELN
+137 
-147 FCYDELLH
+147 
-155 CCLALIDSL
+155 
-164 KKLQNGVK
+164 
-172 KGLFIIIGSLC
+172 
-183 QEIPEKLITA
+183 
-193 DYNYAL
+193 
-199 LFANIMSEELK
+199 
-210 NQMCSSIHSPSYS
+210 
-223 VIEGCFLG
+223 
-231 LNDLLAHFSNL
+231 
-242 FDGACRMSCSELFNL
+242 
-257 IKKACN
+257 
-263 PKNDV
+263 
-268 HRLGHLKAALSL
+268 
-280 FISRVQFFRHHFL
+280 
-293 DEYSLL
+293 
-299 NECFSHWAKHYDRE
+299 
-313 IKTYSLNAEDLLIR
+313 
-327 ELATELITKVDSDPN
+327 
-342 HVRSVYKYFCNQFD
+342 YFCNQFD
-356 EIFSNTSGIREIS
+356 EVFSNTSGIREIS
-369 MISKSYGRLFQIG
+369 MISKSYGRLFQHLFLFIQISYG
-382 KALYGEEE
+382 K
-390 VCKVLRKLLQRFE
+390 
-403 YLSTTSSDAQQQNVY
+403 SSDAQQQKVY
-418 HITNILEAASRGL
+418 HITNILETASRGL
-431 LCLSKIADDVWQLV
+431 ICLI
-445 ERFHVTLFHNFPLM
+445 
-459 EKRFY
+459 
-464 HRCKVINVAT
+464 
-474 FAAAY
+474 
-479 GHNYQYIQSIVFQSL
+479 FQSL

-507 SIVLA
+507 SIVLP
-512 KDENTFHLAD
+512 KDENAFYLQD

-536 DLSEFGFDRAMQ
+536 D
-548 VNIQRT
+548 
-554 LFDCFMKSFLE
+554 
-565 IVRLLSFE
+565 
-573 TKAFQDVEEY
+573 
-583 TFRFGNPVFNV
+583 
-594 IPTKQADY
+594 
-602 DLFYNLVE
+602 
-610 LCRSVIMNGSHVLFE
+610 
-625 PWLQPMLTMLL
+625 
-636 ELSSRYPMV
+636 
-645 SGFYKLLAVWVTMAE
+645 
-660 KLNYFNYTEQDK
+660 
-672 TENCNSHYKLLLSDF
+672 
-687 IDHVLVESCR
+687 
-697 FQGELLVSCLR
+697 
-708 FLLALPT
+708 
-715 CIVVEKLES
+715 
-724 IKEAIKSSLKLGLN
+724 SSLKLGLN
-738 YLPIACVCMDALEK
+738 YLPIACVCLDALEK

-782 SVDETLLVNNGFNYN
+782 SVDETLVSNNGFNYN
-797 GEKSTFFNKKLQTVN
+797 GEKSTLFNRKRN
-812 SDSENVL
+812 SGNVFD
-819 VKADDNDSE
+819 KSDDNDSE
-828 EEMPN
+828 EEIPN
-833 PQSVL
+833 PQTVL

-847 LGCYVNFS
+847 LGCY
-855 LALIAMIHFFVLK
+855 

-873 IDSADVGSLLRWGQG
+873 INSADAGSLLRWGHG

-947 TVKMKDRESIS
+947 TVKVRDR
-958 KAYSHLFPV
+958 
-967 LLKLACDVDEVPKQM
+967 VPKQM

-996 TDFANKMV
+996 TDFADKMV

-1041 KVDSGGQNM
+1041 RVDNTGQNM
-1050 RSESKVELLVQT
+1050 HSESKVELLVQT

-1139 HNLDMLQIHN
+1139 YNLNMLRIHN
-1149 VQRRTPNEWSQST
+1149 ERRRTPNEWSQST
-1162 VHCCCDWLLNTMTW
+1162 IHCCCDWLLNTMTW

-1181 RSECFISYQELTDA
+1181 RSECFVSYQELTNA
-1195 GSEIEK
+1195 EIEK

-1214 FIDHFERSHR
+1214 LIDHFERSHR

-1237 RVIKGTSIYA
+1237 RVATGTSIYA

-1265 LNTNRISMEA
+1265 LNTNRISMED
-1275 WNDYLLNEDP
+1275 WNNYLLSKNKKSILISFQFHLNTFRRTSSNEEST
-1285 RVKSLLFPCSLDLVN
+1285 VSMQHGFGEQYCNWAKFSQYFKNAKKSIEQYLFH
-1300 SIVIGRHFPNLSKA
+1300 R
-1314 QRNRLNKTRCK
+1314 TRCK
-1325 SFVALCKLIAAL
+1325 CFVALCKLISAL
-1337 ISCQN
+1337 VNCPN
-1342 LNNYQGFL
+1342 LNNFQGFL

-1380 FFECISQDVRLL
+1380 LFECISQDVRLL

-1403 QQVSTSMKEY
+1403 QQVSTNMKEY

-1442 VYGMLVEVGLQSVVE
+1442 VYGMLVEVGLRCVVE
-1457 LPRAEFLWT
+1457 LPGAEFLWT

-1513 VRLAECTSLCST
+1513 VRLAECSTLCST
-1525 KGELLIANFS
+1525 KGELLIANFGE
-1535 DEIALILCTNA
+1535 EIALLLCTNA

-1568 FHTVSVVV
+1568 LHTVTVVV

-1585 GRELALQILQIF
+1585 GRKLALQVLRIF
-1597 GQELLYWA
+1597 GQELLHWA
-1605 DVVVSNETL
+1605 DVAVSNETL
-1614 KMLWLKLMMKLILID
+1614 KLLWLKLIMKLILID
-1629 SKITEWPEFAPMASA
+1629 SKITEWQEFAPMASA
-1644 YFMLLNDQSLTLD
+1644 YFMMLNDQSLTLD
-1657 FKNRMLSLLAGFC
+1657 FKNNMLSLLAGFC
-1670 TFDRHACELGRSLK
+1670 TFDKHASELGKSLK

-1692 LKSDEFAKGTAKYD
+1692 LKSDEFTKGTAKYD

-1717 AFGCTGSPI
+1717 AFGCTGSPL
-1726 ILELLLSMVC
+1726 ILELLLNMIC

-1748 HQLQKFSSRANSA
+1748 HQLQKFSSRTSRA

-1767 ELLDKMFFNPSSC
+1767 VLLDEMFFNPSSC
-1780 VCASLRLALLNEF
+1780 VCSSLRLALLNEF

-1799 SLKNDLLLTWTCRKI
+1799 SLKSDLLLSWTCRRI

-1819 CLTESL
+1819 CLTESSIS
-1825 TLEIQ
+1825 EIKT
-1830 ADCEQQLITKIGC
+1830 DYEEQIITRIGC
-1843 YKICA
+1843 YKIFE
-1848 IIYNELDLECL
+1848 IIYKVLDLEFL
-1859 KNEVN
+1859 KTEVN
-1864 VSYLG
+1864 SSYLG

-1897 KLDSIQKHFFEYRC
+1897 KLGSIQRHFFEYRC
-1911 AAQNCVIA
+1911 AAQNCIIA

-1945 KEVKYEFDRE
+1945 NEVKYEFDRE

-1968 SRQDRPSSAEYENQ
+1968 SREEKPPSAESENQ

-1994 VMATQFDFTESLEA
+1994 VMATQFDLTESLEA
-2008 RTHCAETRTE
+2008 SIHCAEKETE

-2023 DVMKFYSKTKLD
+2023 DVLRFYSKTKLD
-2035 LLDQHPCMQAMVNV
+2035 FLDQHPCMMSMVDV
-2049 INYMDHMGMIPY
+2049 INYMDQMDMIPN
-2061 EAGTPLPAWMASMR
+2061 AANTPLPAWMASMR
-2075 DFLNFG
+2075 DYLNFG

-2142 LKEDEAIPKDS
+2142 VKKDEAIPKDS

-2160 CVKHCWSKS
+2160 CVQHCCSKS

-2178 IIETMLVLWKS
+2178 IIETMLVLWKP
-2189 FVTLDPSL
+2189 FVTLDPSW
-2197 ILEKICFPLGN
+2197 ILEKICFPLHDEM
-2208 ENENV
+2208 ENL

-2237 YESGIFSHL
+2237 HESGIFSHL
-2246 VRLLSLKNVKLFK
+2246 IGLLSLNKVKVYK

-2267 SLKVLNELQTDCEW
+2267 SLKVLNETDCEW
-2281 LLKNMKAVMSRMT
+2281 LLKGMKTVMSRMT
-2294 GTMLGRS
+2294 GTVVGRS
-2301 KCLFCLHEIL
+2301 KCLLCLHEIL
-2311 PNYPEFALQFC
+2311 PNYPEFALQFF
-2322 NDLLDWFPSLH
+2322 NDLLDWFPSVQ
-2333 GDLKTACLEGFFAVS
+2333 GDLKTACLEGFLAVS
-2348 KYKGDF
+2348 KYKGDL

-2365 VFSLRYERDQMLGMY
+2365 IFSLRHERDQMLGMY
-2380 IVKNLRANLTVE
+2380 IVKNIHANLSVE

-2404 IGNFSPSCRRAFA
+2404 VVGNFSSSCRRAFA

-2436 SKAALATTKMHLLT
+2436 SKTALATTKMHLLT

-2547 PAYMQTDM
+2547 PAYMQTDT
-2555 HSEVSK
+2555 HSVQQAVSQ
-2561 FISRKRKMPYGR
+2561 FISRKRKIPYGR
-2573 RTYST
+2573 TFST
-2578 ESTAWPGFTPTAITD
+2578 ESTASSGFTSTAVTD

-2599 NISADT
+2599 NVSADT
-2605 FELDL
+2605 FELDF
-2610 DESDSSDNLTVIL
+2610 DESDSSDNLTIIL

-2635 SRVKKV
+2635 SSVKKV

-2655 LKDTEEKAFFVNLNR
+2655 LKDTEEKAFFVNLDR

-2685 LRGKYRRGDFPDI
+2685 LRGKYRSGDFPDI

-2709 QAVAELDRVFAGAL
+2709 QAVAELDKVFAGQL
-2723 FESLMCGVAA
+2723 FESLMYGVVAH
-2733 NVIEIY
+2733 VIECY
-2739 NFEMTEKYF
+2739 SFEVTEKYF
-2748 DSISDGL
+2748 KSINDGV
-2755 RDIFRSMVTF
+2755 REIFRSMVTF

-2775 FLYNFIEYVHFEPT
+2775 FLYNFIEYVDFEPT

-2803 GIVLLERRIEVGFVD
+2803 GIVLLERRIEVAFED
-2818 ISAVTCQE
+2818 TTASTSHE
-2826 KRLKQVNETDRL
+2826 WRPKHVNEIDQL
-2838 WVELARL
+2838 WVELSRL
-2845 YKQCGELENLK
+2845 YKQCGELENLR
-2856 AVFTKHLLTT
+2856 AVFTKHLLTA
-2866 EKTKLALEME
+2866 EETKLALEME
-2876 AAGDFEGAATIYG
+2876 AAGDFEGAAAIYG
-2889 ETFSNKQSKSG
+2889 ETFNNKKRKSG
-2900 DIVEKAESNLL
+2900 GIVEKAEANLL

-2929 TWSTTFSASGKTAK
+2929 AWSTTFGSTGSPTK
-2943 LNQIWETDYLINMH
+2943 LDQIWETDYLINMH

-2971 SDSAALEELSAF
+2971 SDSVALEELSTF
-2983 VEQNQTVPK
+2983 VEQNQSVPK

-3005 VLLNILREDFTKSQ
+3005 VLLNILRENFTKSQ
-3019 YFLNVAIDSFL
+3019 YFLSLSMDSFL

-3064 HASEHLKL
+3064 HASDEFKL
-3072 ESVVRLCRFWL
+3072 ENVVKLCRFWL

-3111 GKGLVDSGI
+3111 GKRLVDSGI
-3120 SVSDVR
+3120 SVSNVQ

-3200 KRISDPE
+3200 KKITDPE
-3207 VNVTEGSSADQ
+3207 LNTTESSSADQ

-3247 RWISKT
+3247 RLFSNT
-3253 DTADISELVTM
+3253 DTAADISELVTL
-3264 CYGQAFRYLKLSC
+3264 CYDQAFRYLKLSC
-3277 QYSSQLNIESPK
+3277 QYSSVQSNIESPK

-3326 LKSMK
+3326 LMSMK

-3368 MFLSWMNQM
+3368 MFLSWLNQM

-3408 LKSATGDV
+3408 LKSATGDA

-3431 KIVKEFIDALN
+3431 KIVKDFIDALT
-3442 LLSHPDIHAI
+3442 LLSHPDMHVI

-3459 LNISNNSNEARKEAI
+3459 MNVSNKSNEARRETMVKL
-3474 AKVYS
+3474 YS
-3479 FVTFADIRRDFLGSF
+3479 FVTFADIRKEFLGSF
-3494 WKCYF
+3494 WKCHF
-3499 KKYLPKMQEIFSV
+3499 QKFLPKIQEIFCV
-3512 DLCAF
+3512 DICTF
-3517 DNKAAENYLRLCSSF
+3517 DSKAAENYLRLCSSI
-3532 LSELRTFY
+3532 LNELRTFY

-3550 EYSPWLA
+3550 EYSPWLTA
-3557 GYRPHP
+3557 YRPHP
-3563 MDVFLEI
+3563 LDVFLEI

-3585 VHIIGFASDIEIM
+3585 VHIIGFASDVEIM

-3685 MEESL
+3685 MGESL
-3690 RKQYQTIAMEMFTEG
+3690 RKEYQTIAMDMFTEG
-3705 PEKILLKAAGE
+3705 PGKILLKAAGE
-3716 GSSPLNHLT
+3716 ASSPLNHMT

-3732 ITPETAAR
+3732 ISPETAAR
-3740 CFNEVLKKIPDH
+3740 RFSEVVKKIPDH

-3768 CFLRQKFTVSLAS
+3768 CFLRQKFTVSLAIMS
-3781 MCIANYLLEIGDR
+3781 IANYLLEIGDR

-3836 QFVGVVDPVG
+3836 QFVGVVEPVG

-3870 NTMDTFVKEP
+3870 NTMDTFIKEP

-3887 ARRQIGEGRTL
+3887 VRRQIGEGRPL
-3898 WNDEANLRDSFKW
+3898 WNDETNLRDLFKW

-3935 ELMNSRR
+3935 ELMNSRQ

-3955 IYGKKDFSALSEEDQ
+3955 IYGKKDFSALTEEEQ
-3970 SAPRGYPLQA
+3970 SAPRGYPLHA

-3995 DSVILSRTWFGWEAW
+3995 DPIILSRTWFGWEAW

>member
-1 MNTVDRIRDALNSLK
+1 MAYSTVDQIRDALNSLK

-35 NHFHK
+35 EHFRK
-40 LNGSERN
+40 LSGSERN

-67 SSSIGKTAFAQTIVY
+67 SSSIGKTAFAQTIGY

-118 KGRREVVLYL
+118 KGRRENVLYL
-128 ANECIKYSS
+128 VNE
-137 VLSTESEELN
+137 
-147 FCYDELLH
+147 
-155 CCLALIDSL
+155 
-164 KKLQNGVK
+164 
-172 KGLFIIIGSLC
+172 
-183 QEIPEKLITA
+183 
-193 DYNYAL
+193 
-199 LFANIMSEELK
+199 
-210 NQMCSSIHSPSYS
+210 
-223 VIEGCFLG
+223 
-231 LNDLLAHFSNL
+231 
-242 FDGACRMSCSELFNL
+242 
-257 IKKACN
+257 
-263 PKNDV
+263 
-268 HRLGHLKAALSL
+268 
-280 FISRVQFFRHHFL
+280 
-293 DEYSLL
+293 
-299 NECFSHWAKHYDRE
+299 
-313 IKTYSLNAEDLLIR
+313 
-327 ELATELITKVDSDPN
+327 
-342 HVRSVYKYFCNQFD
+342 YFCNQFD
-356 EIFSNTSGIREIS
+356 EVFSNTSGIREIS
-369 MISKSYGRLFQIG
+369 MISKTSFLFIQISYG
-382 KALYGEEE
+382 K
-390 VCKVLRKLLQRFE
+390 
-403 YLSTTSSDAQQQNVY
+403 SSDAQQQKVY
-418 HITNILEAASRGL
+418 HITNILETASRGL
-431 LCLSKIADDVWQLV
+431 ICLSKIADDVWQLM

-464 HRCKVINVAT
+464 HRCKVINFAT

-507 SIVLA
+507 SIVLP
-512 KDENTFHLAD
+512 KDENAFYLAD

-536 DLSEFGFDRAMQ
+536 DLSEFGFDRSMQ
-548 VNIQRT
+548 VNIRRT
-554 LFDCFMKSFLE
+554 FFDCFMKSFLE

-583 TFRFGNPVFNV
+583 TFRFSNPILHV

-610 LCRSVIMNGSHVLFE
+610 LCRSVIMKGSHVLFE

-645 SGFYKLLAVWVTMAE
+645 SGFYKLLALWVTMAE
-660 KLNYFNYTEQDK
+660 KLNYFNSTKQDDK
-672 TENCNSHYKLLLSDF
+672 TENCSSHYKLLLSDF

-724 IKEAIKSSLKLGLN
+724 IKESIKSSLKLGLN
-738 YLPIACVCMDALEK
+738 YLPIACVCLDALEK

-782 SVDETLLVNNGFNYN
+782 SVDETLVSNNGFNYN
-797 GEKSTFFNKKLQTVN
+797 GEKSTLFNRKRN
-812 SDSENVL
+812 SGNVFD
-819 VKADDNDSE
+819 KGDDNDSE
-828 EEMPN
+828 EEIPN
-833 PQSVL
+833 PQTVL

-847 LGCYVNFS
+847 LGCY
-855 LALIAMIHFFVLK
+855 

-873 IDSADVGSLLRWGQG
+873 INSADAGSLLRWGHG

-947 TVKMKDRESIS
+947 TVKVRDRESIS
-958 KAYSHLFPV
+958 KAYSHIFPV

-996 TDFANKMV
+996 TDFADKMV

-1041 KVDSGGQNM
+1041 RVDNTGQNM
-1050 RSESKVELLVQT
+1050 HSESKVELLVQT

-1139 HNLDMLQIHN
+1139 YNLNMLRIHN
-1149 VQRRTPNEWSQST
+1149 ERRRTPNEWSQST
-1162 VHCCCDWLLNTMTW
+1162 IHCCCDWLLNTMTW

-1181 RSECFISYQELTDA
+1181 RSECFVSYQELTNA
-1195 GSEIEK
+1195 GLEIEK

-1214 FIDHFERSHR
+1214 LIDHFERSHR

-1237 RVIKGTSIYA
+1237 RVATGTSIYA

-1265 LNTNRISMEA
+1265 LNTNRISMED
-1275 WNDYLLNEDP
+1275 WNNYLLNEHP
-1285 RVKSLLFPCSLDLVN
+1285 RMKSLLFPCSMDLVN
-1300 SIVIGRHFPNLSKA
+1300 SIVIGRNFPNISKT

-1325 SFVALCKLIAAL
+1325 CFVALCKLIAAL
-1337 ISCQN
+1337 VNCPN
-1342 LNNYQGFL
+1342 LNNFQGFL

-1380 FFECISQDVRLL
+1380 LFECISQDVRLL

-1403 QQVSTSMKEY
+1403 QQVSTNMKEY

-1442 VYGMLVEVGLQSVVE
+1442 VYGMLVEVGLRCVVE
-1457 LPRAEFLWT
+1457 LPGAEFLWT

-1490 FRVAALTGSAVD
+1490 FHVAALTGSAVD

-1513 VRLAECTSLCST
+1513 VRLAECSTLCST

-1535 DEIALILCTNA
+1535 EEIALLLCTNA

-1568 FHTVSVVV
+1568 LHTVTVVV

-1585 GRELALQILQIF
+1585 GRKLALQVLQIF
-1597 GQELLYWA
+1597 GQELLHWA
-1605 DVVVSNETL
+1605 DVAVSNETL
-1614 KMLWLKLMMKLILID
+1614 KLLWLKLIMKLILID
-1629 SKITEWPEFAPMASA
+1629 SKITEWQEFAPMASA
-1644 YFMLLNDQSLTLD
+1644 YFMMLNDQSLTLD
-1657 FKNRMLSLLAGFC
+1657 FKNNMLSLLAGFC
-1670 TFDRHACELGRSLK
+1670 TFDKHASELGKSLK

-1717 AFGCTGSPI
+1717 AFGCTGSPL
-1726 ILELLLSMVC
+1726 ILELLLNMIC

-1748 HQLQKFSSRANSA
+1748 HQLQKFSSRASRA

-1767 ELLDKMFFNPSSC
+1767 ILLDEMFFNPSSC

-1799 SLKNDLLLTWTCRKI
+1799 SLKSDLLLSWTCRRI

-1819 CLTESL
+1819 CLTESSIS
-1825 TLEIQ
+1825 EIKT
-1830 ADCEQQLITKIGC
+1830 DYEEQVITRIGC
-1843 YKICA
+1843 YKIFE
-1848 IIYNELDLECL
+1848 IIYKVLDLEFL
-1859 KNEVN
+1859 KTEVN
-1864 VSYLG
+1864 SSYLG

-1897 KLDSIQKHFFEYRC
+1897 KLGSIQRHFFEYRC
-1911 AAQNCVIA
+1911 AAQNCIIA

-1945 KEVKYEFDRE
+1945 NEVKYEFDRE

-1968 SRQDRPSSAEYENQ
+1968 SREEKPPSAESENQ

-1994 VMATQFDFTESLEA
+1994 VMATQFDLTESLEA
-2008 RTHCAETRTE
+2008 SIHCAEKETE

-2023 DVMKFYSKTKLD
+2023 DVLRFYSKTKLD
-2035 LLDQHPCMQAMVNV
+2035 FLDQHPCMMSMVDV
-2049 INYMDHMGMIPY
+2049 INYMDQMDMIPN
-2061 EAGTPLPAWMASMR
+2061 AANTPLPAWMASMR

-2142 LKEDEAIPKDS
+2142 VKKDEAIPKDS

-2160 CVKHCWSKS
+2160 CVQHCCSKS

-2178 IIETMLVLWKS
+2178 IIETMLVLWKP
-2189 FVTLDPSL
+2189 FVTLDPSW
-2197 ILEKICFPLGN
+2197 ILEKICFPLHDEM
-2208 ENENV
+2208 ENL

-2237 YESGIFSHL
+2237 HESGIFSHL
-2246 VRLLSLKNVKLFK
+2246 IGLLSLNKVKVYK

-2267 SLKVLNELQTDCEW
+2267 SLKVLNETDCEW
-2281 LLKNMKAVMSRMT
+2281 LLKSMKTVMSRMT
-2294 GTMLGRS
+2294 GTVVGRS
-2301 KCLFCLHEIL
+2301 KCLLCLHEIL
-2311 PNYPEFALQFC
+2311 PNYPEFALQFF
-2322 NDLLDWFPSLH
+2322 NNLLDWFPSVQ
-2333 GDLKTACLEGFFAVS
+2333 GDLKTACLEGFLAVS
-2348 KYKGDF
+2348 KYKGDL

-2365 VFSLRYERDQMLGMY
+2365 IFSLRHERDQMLGMY
-2380 IVKNLRANLTVE
+2380 IVKNIHANLSVE

-2404 IGNFSPSCRRAFA
+2404 VVGNFSSSCRRAFA

-2436 SKAALATTKMHLLT
+2436 SKTALATTKMHLLT

-2514 YTRLIYDHP
+2514 YTRLIYEHP

-2547 PAYMQTDM
+2547 PAYMQTDT
-2555 HSEVSK
+2555 HSVQQAVSQ
-2561 FISRKRKMPYGR
+2561 FISRKRKIPYGR
-2573 RTYST
+2573 TFST
-2578 ESTAWPGFTPTAITD
+2578 ESTASSGFTSTAVTD

-2599 NISADT
+2599 NVSADT
-2605 FELDL
+2605 FELDF

-2635 SRVKKV
+2635 SSVKKV

-2655 LKDTEEKAFFVNLNR
+2655 LKDTEEKAFFVNLDR

-2685 LRGKYRRGDFPDI
+2685 LRGKYRSGDFPDI

-2709 QAVAELDRVFAGAL
+2709 QAVAELDKVFAGQL
-2723 FESLMCGVAA
+2723 FESLMYGVVAH
-2733 NVIEIY
+2733 VIECCS
-2739 NFEMTEKYF
+2739 FDVTEKYF
-2748 DSISDGL
+2748 KSINDGV
-2755 RDIFRSMVTF
+2755 REIFRSMVTF

-2775 FLYNFIEYVHFEPT
+2775 FLYNFIEYVDFEPT

-2803 GIVLLERRIEVGFVD
+2803 GIVLLERRIEVAFED
-2818 ISAVTCQE
+2818 TTASTSHE
-2826 KRLKQVNETDRL
+2826 WRPKHVNEIDQL
-2838 WVELARL
+2838 WVELSRL
-2845 YKQCGELENLK
+2845 YKQCGELENLR
-2856 AVFTKHLLTT
+2856 AVFTKHLLTA
-2866 EKTKLALEME
+2866 EETKLALEME
-2876 AAGDFEGAATIYG
+2876 AAGDFEGAAAIYG
-2889 ETFSNKQSKSG
+2889 ETFNNKKRKSG
-2900 DIVEKAESNLL
+2900 GIVEKAEANLL

-2929 TWSTTFSASGKTAK
+2929 AWSTTFGSTGQTTK
-2943 LNQIWETDYLINMH
+2943 LDQIWETDYLINMH

-2971 SDSAALEELSAF
+2971 SDSVALEELSTF
-2983 VEQNQTVPK
+2983 VEQNQSVPK

-3005 VLLNILREDFTKSQ
+3005 VLLNILRENFTKSQ
-3019 YFLNVAIDSFL
+3019 YFLSLSMDSFL

-3064 HASEHLKL
+3064 HASDEFKL
-3072 ESVVRLCRFWL
+3072 ENVVKLCRFWL

-3111 GKGLVDSGI
+3111 GKRLVDSGI
-3120 SVSDVR
+3120 SVSNVQ

-3200 KRISDPE
+3200 KKITDPE
-3207 VNVTEGSSADQ
+3207 LNTTEGSSADQ

-3247 RWISKT
+3247 RLFSNT
-3253 DTADISELVTM
+3253 DTADISELVTL
-3264 CYGQAFRYLKLSC
+3264 CYDQAFRYLKLSC
-3277 QYSSQLNIESPK
+3277 QYSSVQLNIESPK

-3326 LKSMK
+3326 LMSMK

-3368 MFLSWMNQM
+3368 MFLSWLNQM

-3408 LKSATGDV
+3408 LKSATGDA

-3431 KIVKEFIDALN
+3431 KIVKDFIDALT
-3442 LLSHPDIHAI
+3442 LLSHPDMHVV

-3459 LNISNNSNEARKEAI
+3459 MNVSNKSNEARRETMVKL
-3474 AKVYS
+3474 YS
-3479 FVTFADIRRDFLGSF
+3479 FVTFADIRKEFLGSF
-3494 WKCYF
+3494 WKCHF
-3499 KKYLPKMQEIFSV
+3499 QKYLPKIQEIFCV
-3512 DLCAF
+3512 DICTF
-3517 DNKAAENYLRLCSSF
+3517 DSKAAENYLRLCSSI
-3532 LSELRTFY
+3532 LNELRTFY

-3550 EYSPWLA
+3550 EYSPWLTA
-3557 GYRPHP
+3557 YRPHP
-3563 MDVFLEI
+3563 LDVFLEI

-3585 VHIIGFASDIEIM
+3585 VHIIGFASDVEIM

-3685 MEESL
+3685 MGESL
-3690 RKQYQTIAMEMFTEG
+3690 RKEYQTIAMDMFTEG
-3705 PEKILLKAAGE
+3705 PGKILLKAAGE
-3716 GSSPLNHLT
+3716 ASSPLNHMT

-3732 ITPETAAR
+3732 ISPETAAR
-3740 CFNEVLKKIPDH
+3740 RFSEVVKKIPDH

-3768 CFLRQKFTVSLAS
+3768 CFLRQKFTVSLAIMS
-3781 MCIANYLLEIGDR
+3781 IANYLLEIGDR

-3836 QFVGVVDPVG
+3836 QFVGVVEPVG

-3870 NTMDTFVKEP
+3870 NTMDTFIKEP

-3887 ARRQIGEGRTL
+3887 VRRQIGEGRPL
-3898 WNDEANLRDSFKW
+3898 WKDEANLRDLFKW

-3935 ELMNSRR
+3935 ELMNSRQ

-3955 IYGKKDFSALSEEDQ
+3955 IYGKKDFSALTEEEQ

-3995 DSVILSRTWFGWEAW
+3995 DPIILSRTWFGWEAW

>member
-1 MNTVDRIRDALNSLK
+1 MAYSTVDQIRDALNSLK

-35 NHFHK
+35 EHFRK
-40 LNGSERN
+40 LSGSERN

-67 SSSIGKTAFAQTIVY
+67 SSSIGKTAFAQTIGY

-118 KGRREVVLYL
+118 KGRRENVLYL
-128 ANECIKYSS
+128 VNE
-137 VLSTESEELN
+137 
-147 FCYDELLH
+147 
-155 CCLALIDSL
+155 
-164 KKLQNGVK
+164 
-172 KGLFIIIGSLC
+172 
-183 QEIPEKLITA
+183 
-193 DYNYAL
+193 
-199 LFANIMSEELK
+199 
-210 NQMCSSIHSPSYS
+210 
-223 VIEGCFLG
+223 
-231 LNDLLAHFSNL
+231 
-242 FDGACRMSCSELFNL
+242 
-257 IKKACN
+257 
-263 PKNDV
+263 
-268 HRLGHLKAALSL
+268 
-280 FISRVQFFRHHFL
+280 
-293 DEYSLL
+293 
-299 NECFSHWAKHYDRE
+299 
-313 IKTYSLNAEDLLIR
+313 
-327 ELATELITKVDSDPN
+327 
-342 HVRSVYKYFCNQFD
+342 YFCNQFD
-356 EIFSNTSGIREIS
+356 EVFSNTSGIREIS
-369 MISKSYGRLFQIG
+369 MISKSYGRLFQHLFLFIQISYG
-382 KALYGEEE
+382 K
-390 VCKVLRKLLQRFE
+390 
-403 YLSTTSSDAQQQNVY
+403 SSDAQQQKVY
-418 HITNILEAASRGL
+418 HITNILETASRGL
-431 LCLSKIADDVWQLV
+431 ICLI
-445 ERFHVTLFHNFPLM
+445 
-459 EKRFY
+459 
-464 HRCKVINVAT
+464 
-474 FAAAY
+474 
-479 GHNYQYIQSIVFQSL
+479 FQSL

-507 SIVLA
+507 SIVLP
-512 KDENTFHLAD
+512 KDENAFYLAD

-536 DLSEFGFDRAMQ
+536 D
-548 VNIQRT
+548 
-554 LFDCFMKSFLE
+554 
-565 IVRLLSFE
+565 
-573 TKAFQDVEEY
+573 
-583 TFRFGNPVFNV
+583 
-594 IPTKQADY
+594 
-602 DLFYNLVE
+602 
-610 LCRSVIMNGSHVLFE
+610 
-625 PWLQPMLTMLL
+625 
-636 ELSSRYPMV
+636 
-645 SGFYKLLAVWVTMAE
+645 
-660 KLNYFNYTEQDK
+660 
-672 TENCNSHYKLLLSDF
+672 
-687 IDHVLVESCR
+687 
-697 FQGELLVSCLR
+697 
-708 FLLALPT
+708 
-715 CIVVEKLES
+715 
-724 IKEAIKSSLKLGLN
+724 SSLKLGLN
-738 YLPIACVCMDALEK
+738 YLPIACVCLDALEK

-782 SVDETLLVNNGFNYN
+782 SVDETLVSNNGFNYN
-797 GEKSTFFNKKLQTVN
+797 GEKSTLFNRKRN
-812 SDSENVL
+812 SGNVFD
-819 VKADDNDSE
+819 KSDDNDSE
-828 EEMPN
+828 EEIPN
-833 PQSVL
+833 PQTVL

-847 LGCYVNFS
+847 LGCY
-855 LALIAMIHFFVLK
+855 

-873 IDSADVGSLLRWGQG
+873 INSADAGSLLRWGHG

-947 TVKMKDRESIS
+947 TVKVRDRESIS
-958 KAYSHLFPV
+958 KAYSHIFPV

-996 TDFANKMV
+996 TDFADKMV

-1041 KVDSGGQNM
+1041 RVDNTGQNM
-1050 RSESKVELLVQT
+1050 HSESKVELLVQT

-1139 HNLDMLQIHN
+1139 YNLNMLRIHN
-1149 VQRRTPNEWSQST
+1149 ERRRTPNEWSQST
-1162 VHCCCDWLLNTMTW
+1162 IHCCCDWLLNTMTW

-1181 RSECFISYQELTDA
+1181 RSECFVSYQELTNA
-1195 GSEIEK
+1195 GLEIEK

-1214 FIDHFERSHR
+1214 LIDHFERSHR

-1237 RVIKGTSIYA
+1237 RVATGTSIYA

-1265 LNTNRISMEA
+1265 LNTNRISMED
-1275 WNDYLLNEDP
+1275 WNNYLLNEHP
-1285 RVKSLLFPCSLDLVN
+1285 RMKSLLFPCSMDLVN
-1300 SIVIGRHFPNLSKA
+1300 SIVIGRNFPNISKT

-1325 SFVALCKLIAAL
+1325 CFVALCKLISAL
-1337 ISCQN
+1337 VNCPN
-1342 LNNYQGFL
+1342 LNNFQGFL

-1380 FFECISQDVRLL
+1380 LFECISQDVRLL

-1403 QQVSTSMKEY
+1403 QQVSTNMKEY

-1442 VYGMLVEVGLQSVVE
+1442 VYGMLVEVGLRCVVE
-1457 LPRAEFLWT
+1457 LPGAEFLWT

-1513 VRLAECTSLCST
+1513 VRLAECSTLCST
-1525 KGELLIANFS
+1525 KGELLIANFGE
-1535 DEIALILCTNA
+1535 EIALLLCTNA

-1568 FHTVSVVV
+1568 LHTVTVVV

-1585 GRELALQILQIF
+1585 GRKLALQVLRIF
-1597 GQELLYWA
+1597 GQELLHWA
-1605 DVVVSNETL
+1605 DVAVSNETL
-1614 KMLWLKLMMKLILID
+1614 KLLWLKLIMKLILID
-1629 SKITEWPEFAPMASA
+1629 SKITEWQEFAPMASA
-1644 YFMLLNDQSLTLD
+1644 YFMMLNDQSLTLD
-1657 FKNRMLSLLAGFC
+1657 FKNNMLSLLAGFC
-1670 TFDRHACELGRSLK
+1670 TFDKHASELGKSLK

-1717 AFGCTGSPI
+1717 AFGCTGSPL
-1726 ILELLLSMVC
+1726 ILELLLNMIC

-1748 HQLQKFSSRANSA
+1748 HQLQKFSSRTSRA

-1767 ELLDKMFFNPSSC
+1767 VLLDEMFFNPSSC
-1780 VCASLRLALLNEF
+1780 VCSSLRLALLNEF

-1799 SLKNDLLLTWTCRKI
+1799 SLKSDLLLSWTCRRI

-1819 CLTESL
+1819 CLTESSIS
-1825 TLEIQ
+1825 EIKT
-1830 ADCEQQLITKIGC
+1830 DYEEQIITRIGC
-1843 YKICA
+1843 YKIFE
-1848 IIYNELDLECL
+1848 IIYKVLDLEFL
-1859 KNEVN
+1859 KTEVN
-1864 VSYLG
+1864 SSYLG

-1874 KNELIKKLVSCA
+1874 KNELIKKLASCA

-1897 KLDSIQKHFFEYRC
+1897 KLGSVQRHFFEYRC
-1911 AAQNCVIA
+1911 AAQNCIIA

-1945 KEVKYEFDRE
+1945 NEVKYEFDRE

-1968 SRQDRPSSAEYENQ
+1968 SREEKPPSAESENQ

-1994 VMATQFDFTESLEA
+1994 VMATQFDLTESLEA
-2008 RTHCAETRTE
+2008 SIHCAEKETE

-2023 DVMKFYSKTKLD
+2023 DVLRFYSKTKLD
-2035 LLDQHPCMQAMVNV
+2035 FLDQHPCMMSMVDV
-2049 INYMDHMGMIPY
+2049 INYMDQMDMIPN
-2061 EAGTPLPAWMASMR
+2061 AANTPLPAWMASMR

-2142 LKEDEAIPKDS
+2142 VKKDEAIPKDS

-2160 CVKHCWSKS
+2160 CVQHCCSKS

-2178 IIETMLVLWKS
+2178 IIETMLVLWKP
-2189 FVTLDPSL
+2189 FVTLDPSW
-2197 ILEKICFPLGN
+2197 ILEKICFPLHDEM
-2208 ENENV
+2208 ENL

-2237 YESGIFSHL
+2237 HESGIFSHL
-2246 VRLLSLKNVKLFK
+2246 IGLLSLNKVKVYK

-2267 SLKVLNELQTDCEW
+2267 SLKVLNETDCEW
-2281 LLKNMKAVMSRMT
+2281 LLKGMKTVMSRMT
-2294 GTMLGRS
+2294 GTVVGRS
-2301 KCLFCLHEIL
+2301 KCLLCLHEIL
-2311 PNYPEFALQFC
+2311 PNYPEFALQFF
-2322 NDLLDWFPSLH
+2322 NDLLDWFPSVQ
-2333 GDLKTACLEGFFAVS
+2333 GDLKTACLEGFLAVS
-2348 KYKGDF
+2348 KYKGDL

-2365 VFSLRYERDQMLGMY
+2365 IFSLRHERDQMLGMY
-2380 IVKNLRANLTVE
+2380 IVKNIHANLSVE

-2404 IGNFSPSCRRAFA
+2404 VVGNFSSSCRRAFA

-2436 SKAALATTKMHLLT
+2436 SKTALATTKMHLLT

-2547 PAYMQTDM
+2547 PAYMQTDT
-2555 HSEVSK
+2555 HSVQQAVSQ
-2561 FISRKRKMPYGR
+2561 FISRKRKIPYGR
-2573 RTYST
+2573 TFST
-2578 ESTAWPGFTPTAITD
+2578 ESTASSSFTSTAVTD

-2599 NISADT
+2599 NVSADT
-2605 FELDL
+2605 FELDF

-2635 SRVKKV
+2635 SSVKKV

-2655 LKDTEEKAFFVNLNR
+2655 LKDTEEKAFFVNLDR

-2685 LRGKYRRGDFPDI
+2685 LRGKYRSGDFPDI

-2709 QAVAELDRVFAGAL
+2709 QAVAELDKVFAGQL
-2723 FESLMCGVAA
+2723 FESLMYGVVAH
-2733 NVIEIY
+2733 VIECY
-2739 NFEMTEKYF
+2739 SFEVTEKYF
-2748 DSISDGL
+2748 KSINDGV
-2755 RDIFRSMVTF
+2755 REIFRSMVTF

-2775 FLYNFIEYVHFEPT
+2775 FLYNFIEYVDFEPT

-2803 GIVLLERRIEVGFVD
+2803 GIVLLERRIEVAFED
-2818 ISAVTCQE
+2818 TTASTSHE
-2826 KRLKQVNETDRL
+2826 WRPKHVNEIDQL
-2838 WVELARL
+2838 WVELSRL
-2845 YKQCGELENLK
+2845 YKQCGELENLR
-2856 AVFTKHLLTT
+2856 AVFTKHLLTA
-2866 EKTKLALEME
+2866 EETKLALEME
-2876 AAGDFEGAATIYG
+2876 AAGDFEGAAAIYG
-2889 ETFSNKQSKSG
+2889 ETFNNKKRKSG
-2900 DIVEKAESNLL
+2900 GIVEKAEANLL

-2929 TWSTTFSASGKTAK
+2929 AWSTTFGSTGQSTK
-2943 LNQIWETDYLINMH
+2943 LDQIWETDYLINMH

-2971 SDSAALEELSAF
+2971 SDSVALEELSTF
-2983 VEQNQTVPK
+2983 VEQNQSVPK

-3005 VLLNILREDFTKSQ
+3005 VLLNILRENFTKSQ
-3019 YFLNVAIDSFL
+3019 YFLSLSMDSFL

-3064 HASEHLKL
+3064 HASDEFKL
-3072 ESVVRLCRFWL
+3072 ENVVKLCRFWL

-3111 GKGLVDSGI
+3111 GKRLVDSGI
-3120 SVSDVR
+3120 SVSNVQ

-3185 SRTAYLMQALNLFDL
+3185 SRTAYLMQALKLFDL
-3200 KRISDPE
+3200 KKITDPE
-3207 VNVTEGSSADQ
+3207 LNTTESSSADQ

-3247 RWISKT
+3247 RLFSNT
-3253 DTADISELVTM
+3253 DTAADISELVTL
-3264 CYGQAFRYLKLSC
+3264 CYDQAFRYLKLSC
-3277 QYSSQLNIESPK
+3277 QYSSVQSNIESPK

-3326 LKSMK
+3326 LMSMK

-3368 MFLSWMNQM
+3368 MFLSWLNQM

-3408 LKSATGDV
+3408 LKSATGDA

-3431 KIVKEFIDALN
+3431 KIVKDFIDALT
-3442 LLSHPDIHAI
+3442 LLSHPDMHVI

-3459 LNISNNSNEARKEAI
+3459 MNVSNKSNEARRETMVKL
-3474 AKVYS
+3474 YS
-3479 FVTFADIRRDFLGSF
+3479 FVTFADIRKEFLGSF
-3494 WKCYF
+3494 WKCHF
-3499 KKYLPKMQEIFSV
+3499 QKFLPKIQEIFCV
-3512 DLCAF
+3512 DICTF
-3517 DNKAAENYLRLCSSF
+3517 DSKAAENYLRLCSSI
-3532 LSELRTFY
+3532 LNELRTFY

-3550 EYSPWLA
+3550 EYSPWLTA
-3557 GYRPHP
+3557 YRPHP
-3563 MDVFLEI
+3563 LDVFLEI

-3585 VHIIGFASDIEIM
+3585 VHIIGFASDVEIM

-3685 MEESL
+3685 MGESL
-3690 RKQYQTIAMEMFTEG
+3690 RKEYQTIAMDMFTEG
-3705 PEKILLKAAGE
+3705 PGKILLKAAGE
-3716 GSSPLNHLT
+3716 ASSPLNHMT

-3732 ITPETAAR
+3732 ISPETAAR
-3740 CFNEVLKKIPDH
+3740 RFSEVVKKIPDH

-3768 CFLRQKFTVSLAS
+3768 CFLRQKFTVSLAIMS
-3781 MCIANYLLEIGDR
+3781 IANYLLEIGDR

-3836 QFVGVVDPVG
+3836 QFVGVVEPVG

-3870 NTMDTFVKEP
+3870 NTMDTFIKEP

-3887 ARRQIGEGRTL
+3887 VRRQIGEGRPL
-3898 WNDEANLRDSFKW
+3898 WNDETNLRDLFKW

-3935 ELMNSRR
+3935 ELMNSRQ

-3955 IYGKKDFSALSEEDQ
+3955 IYGKKDFSALTEEEQ

-3995 DSVILSRTWFGWEAW
+3995 DPIILSRTWFGWEAW

>member
-1 MNTVDRIRDALNSLK
+1 MAYSTVDQIRDALNSLK

-35 NHFHK
+35 EHFRK
-40 LNGSERN
+40 LSGSERN

-67 SSSIGKTAFAQTIVY
+67 SSSIGKTAFAQTIGY

-118 KGRREVVLYL
+118 KGRRENVLYL
-128 ANECIKYSS
+128 VNE
-137 VLSTESEELN
+137 
-147 FCYDELLH
+147 
-155 CCLALIDSL
+155 
-164 KKLQNGVK
+164 
-172 KGLFIIIGSLC
+172 
-183 QEIPEKLITA
+183 
-193 DYNYAL
+193 
-199 LFANIMSEELK
+199 
-210 NQMCSSIHSPSYS
+210 
-223 VIEGCFLG
+223 
-231 LNDLLAHFSNL
+231 
-242 FDGACRMSCSELFNL
+242 
-257 IKKACN
+257 
-263 PKNDV
+263 
-268 HRLGHLKAALSL
+268 
-280 FISRVQFFRHHFL
+280 
-293 DEYSLL
+293 
-299 NECFSHWAKHYDRE
+299 
-313 IKTYSLNAEDLLIR
+313 
-327 ELATELITKVDSDPN
+327 
-342 HVRSVYKYFCNQFD
+342 YFCNQFD
-356 EIFSNTSGIREIS
+356 EVFSNTSGIREIS
-369 MISKSYGRLFQIG
+369 MISKSYGRLFQHLFLFIQISYG
-382 KALYGEEE
+382 K
-390 VCKVLRKLLQRFE
+390 
-403 YLSTTSSDAQQQNVY
+403 SSDAQQQKVY
-418 HITNILEAASRGL
+418 HITNILETASRGL
-431 LCLSKIADDVWQLV
+431 ICLI
-445 ERFHVTLFHNFPLM
+445 
-459 EKRFY
+459 
-464 HRCKVINVAT
+464 
-474 FAAAY
+474 
-479 GHNYQYIQSIVFQSL
+479 FQSL

-507 SIVLA
+507 SIVLP
-512 KDENTFHLAD
+512 KDENAFYLQD

-536 DLSEFGFDRAMQ
+536 D
-548 VNIQRT
+548 
-554 LFDCFMKSFLE
+554 
-565 IVRLLSFE
+565 
-573 TKAFQDVEEY
+573 
-583 TFRFGNPVFNV
+583 
-594 IPTKQADY
+594 
-602 DLFYNLVE
+602 
-610 LCRSVIMNGSHVLFE
+610 
-625 PWLQPMLTMLL
+625 
-636 ELSSRYPMV
+636 
-645 SGFYKLLAVWVTMAE
+645 
-660 KLNYFNYTEQDK
+660 
-672 TENCNSHYKLLLSDF
+672 
-687 IDHVLVESCR
+687 
-697 FQGELLVSCLR
+697 
-708 FLLALPT
+708 
-715 CIVVEKLES
+715 
-724 IKEAIKSSLKLGLN
+724 SSLKLGLN
-738 YLPIACVCMDALEK
+738 YLPIACVCLDALEK

-782 SVDETLLVNNGFNYN
+782 SVDETLVSNNGFNYN
-797 GEKSTFFNKKLQTVN
+797 GEKSTLFNRKRN
-812 SDSENVL
+812 SGNVFD
-819 VKADDNDSE
+819 KSDDNDSE
-828 EEMPN
+828 EEIPN
-833 PQSVL
+833 PQTVL

-847 LGCYVNFS
+847 LGCY
-855 LALIAMIHFFVLK
+855 

-873 IDSADVGSLLRWGQG
+873 INSADAGSLLRWGHG

-947 TVKMKDRESIS
+947 TVKVRDR
-958 KAYSHLFPV
+958 
-967 LLKLACDVDEVPKQM
+967 VPKQM

-996 TDFANKMV
+996 TDFADKMV

-1041 KVDSGGQNM
+1041 RVDNTGQNM
-1050 RSESKVELLVQT
+1050 HSESKVELLVQT

-1139 HNLDMLQIHN
+1139 YNLNMLRIHN
-1149 VQRRTPNEWSQST
+1149 ERRRTPNEWSQST
-1162 VHCCCDWLLNTMTW
+1162 IHCCCDWLLNTMTW

-1181 RSECFISYQELTDA
+1181 RSECFVSYQELTNA
-1195 GSEIEK
+1195 EIEK

-1214 FIDHFERSHR
+1214 LIDHFERSHR

-1237 RVIKGTSIYA
+1237 RVATGTSIYA

-1265 LNTNRISMEA
+1265 LNTNRISMED
-1275 WNDYLLNEDP
+1275 WNNYLLSKNKKSISISFQFHLNTFRRTSSNEEST
-1285 RVKSLLFPCSLDLVN
+1285 VSMQHGFGEQYCNWAKFSQYFKNAKKSIEQYLFH
-1300 SIVIGRHFPNLSKA
+1300 R
-1314 QRNRLNKTRCK
+1314 TRCK
-1325 SFVALCKLIAAL
+1325 CFVALCKLISAL
-1337 ISCQN
+1337 VNCPN
-1342 LNNYQGFL
+1342 LNNFQGFL

-1380 FFECISQDVRLL
+1380 LFECISQDVRLL

-1403 QQVSTSMKEY
+1403 QQVSTNMKEY

-1442 VYGMLVEVGLQSVVE
+1442 VYGMLVEVGLRCVVE
-1457 LPRAEFLWT
+1457 LPGAEFLWT

-1513 VRLAECTSLCST
+1513 VRLAECSTLCST
-1525 KGELLIANFS
+1525 KGELLIANFGE
-1535 DEIALILCTNA
+1535 EIALLLCTNA

-1568 FHTVSVVV
+1568 LHTVTVVV

-1585 GRELALQILQIF
+1585 GRKLALQVLRIF
-1597 GQELLYWA
+1597 GQELLHWA
-1605 DVVVSNETL
+1605 DVAVSNETL
-1614 KMLWLKLMMKLILID
+1614 KLLWLKLIMKLILID
-1629 SKITEWPEFAPMASA
+1629 SKITEWQEFAPMASA
-1644 YFMLLNDQSLTLD
+1644 YFMMLNDQSLTLD
-1657 FKNRMLSLLAGFC
+1657 FKNNMLSLLAGFC
-1670 TFDRHACELGRSLK
+1670 TFDKHASELGKSLK

-1717 AFGCTGSPI
+1717 AFGCTGSPL
-1726 ILELLLSMVC
+1726 ILELLLNMIC

-1748 HQLQKFSSRANSA
+1748 HQLQKFSSRTSRA

-1767 ELLDKMFFNPSSC
+1767 VLLDEMFFNPSSC
-1780 VCASLRLALLNEF
+1780 VCSSLRLALLNEF

-1799 SLKNDLLLTWTCRKI
+1799 SLKSDLLLSWTCRRI

-1819 CLTESL
+1819 CLTESSIS
-1825 TLEIQ
+1825 EIKT
-1830 ADCEQQLITKIGC
+1830 DYEEQIITRIGC
-1843 YKICA
+1843 YKIFE
-1848 IIYNELDLECL
+1848 IIYKMLDLEFL
-1859 KNEVN
+1859 KTEVN
-1864 VSYLG
+1864 SSYLG

-1897 KLDSIQKHFFEYRC
+1897 KLGSIQRHFFEYRC
-1911 AAQNCVIA
+1911 AAQNCIIA

-1945 KEVKYEFDRE
+1945 NEVKYEFDRE

-1968 SRQDRPSSAEYENQ
+1968 SREEKPPSAESENQ

-1994 VMATQFDFTESLEA
+1994 VMATQFDLTESLEA
-2008 RTHCAETRTE
+2008 SIHCAEKETE

-2023 DVMKFYSKTKLD
+2023 DVLRFYSKTKLD
-2035 LLDQHPCMQAMVNV
+2035 FLDQHPCMMSMVDV
-2049 INYMDHMGMIPY
+2049 INYMDQMDMIPN
-2061 EAGTPLPAWMASMR
+2061 AANTPLPAWMASMR
-2075 DFLNFG
+2075 DYLNFG

-2142 LKEDEAIPKDS
+2142 VKKDEAIPKDS

-2160 CVKHCWSKS
+2160 CVQHCCSKS

-2178 IIETMLVLWKS
+2178 IIETMLVLWKP
-2189 FVTLDPSL
+2189 FVTLDPSW
-2197 ILEKICFPLGN
+2197 ILEKICFPLHDEM
-2208 ENENV
+2208 ENL

-2237 YESGIFSHL
+2237 HESGIFSHL
-2246 VRLLSLKNVKLFK
+2246 IGLLSLNKVKVYK

-2267 SLKVLNELQTDCEW
+2267 SLKVLNETDCEW
-2281 LLKNMKAVMSRMT
+2281 LLKGMKTVMSRMT
-2294 GTMLGRS
+2294 GTVVGRS
-2301 KCLFCLHEIL
+2301 KCLLCLHEIL
-2311 PNYPEFALQFC
+2311 PNYPEFALQFF
-2322 NDLLDWFPSLH
+2322 NDLLDWFPSVQ
-2333 GDLKTACLEGFFAVS
+2333 GDLKTACLEGFLAVS
-2348 KYKGDF
+2348 KYKGDL

-2365 VFSLRYERDQMLGMY
+2365 IFSLRHERDQMLGMY
-2380 IVKNLRANLTVE
+2380 IVKNIHANLSVE

-2404 IGNFSPSCRRAFA
+2404 VVGNFSSSCRRAFA

-2436 SKAALATTKMHLLT
+2436 SKTALATTKMHLLT

-2547 PAYMQTDM
+2547 PAYMQTDT
-2555 HSEVSK
+2555 HSVQQAVSQ
-2561 FISRKRKMPYGR
+2561 FISRKRKIPYGR
-2573 RTYST
+2573 TFST
-2578 ESTAWPGFTPTAITD
+2578 ESTASSGFTSTAVTD

-2599 NISADT
+2599 NVSADT
-2605 FELDL
+2605 FELDF
-2610 DESDSSDNLTVIL
+2610 DESDSSDNLTIIL

-2635 SRVKKV
+2635 SSVKKV

-2655 LKDTEEKAFFVNLNR
+2655 LKDTEEKAFFVNLDR

-2685 LRGKYRRGDFPDI
+2685 LRGKYRSGDFPDI

-2709 QAVAELDRVFAGAL
+2709 QAVAELDKVFAGQL
-2723 FESLMCGVAA
+2723 FESLMYGVVAH
-2733 NVIEIY
+2733 VIECY
-2739 NFEMTEKYF
+2739 SFEVTEKYF
-2748 DSISDGL
+2748 KSINDGV
-2755 RDIFRSMVTF
+2755 REIFRSMVTF

-2775 FLYNFIEYVHFEPT
+2775 FLYNFIEYVDFEPT

-2803 GIVLLERRIEVGFVD
+2803 GIVLLERRIEVAFED
-2818 ISAVTCQE
+2818 TTASTSHE
-2826 KRLKQVNETDRL
+2826 WRPKHVNEIDQL
-2838 WVELARL
+2838 WVELSRL
-2845 YKQCGELENLK
+2845 YKQCGELENLR
-2856 AVFTKHLLTT
+2856 AVFTKHLLTA
-2866 EKTKLALEME
+2866 EETKLALEME
-2876 AAGDFEGAATIYG
+2876 AAGDFEGAAAIYG
-2889 ETFSNKQSKSG
+2889 ETFNNKKRKSG
-2900 DIVEKAESNLL
+2900 GIVEKAEANLL

-2929 TWSTTFSASGKTAK
+2929 AWSTTFGSTGSTTK
-2943 LNQIWETDYLINMH
+2943 LDQIWETDYLINMH

-2971 SDSAALEELSAF
+2971 SDSVALEELSTF
-2983 VEQNQTVPK
+2983 VEQNQSVPK

-3005 VLLNILREDFTKSQ
+3005 VLLNILRENFTKSQ
-3019 YFLNVAIDSFL
+3019 YFLSLSMDSFL

-3064 HASEHLKL
+3064 HASDEFKL
-3072 ESVVRLCRFWL
+3072 ENVVKLCRFWL

-3111 GKGLVDSGI
+3111 GKRLVDSGI
-3120 SVSDVR
+3120 SVSNVQ

-3200 KRISDPE
+3200 KKITDPE
-3207 VNVTEGSSADQ
+3207 LNTTESSSADQ

-3247 RWISKT
+3247 RLFSNT
-3253 DTADISELVTM
+3253 DTAADISELVTL
-3264 CYGQAFRYLKLSC
+3264 CYDQAFRYLKLSC
-3277 QYSSQLNIESPK
+3277 QYSSVQSNIESPK

-3326 LKSMK
+3326 LMSMK

-3368 MFLSWMNQM
+3368 MFLSWLNQM

-3408 LKSATGDV
+3408 LKSATGDA

-3431 KIVKEFIDALN
+3431 KIVKDFIDALT
-3442 LLSHPDIHAI
+3442 LLSHPDMHVI

-3459 LNISNNSNEARKEAI
+3459 MNVSNKSNEARRETMVKL
-3474 AKVYS
+3474 YS
-3479 FVTFADIRRDFLGSF
+3479 FVTFADIRKEFLGSF
-3494 WKCYF
+3494 WKCHF
-3499 KKYLPKMQEIFSV
+3499 QKFLPKIQEIFCV
-3512 DLCAF
+3512 DICTF
-3517 DNKAAENYLRLCSSF
+3517 DSKAAENYLRLCSSI
-3532 LSELRTFY
+3532 LNELRTFY

-3550 EYSPWLA
+3550 EYSPWLTA
-3557 GYRPHP
+3557 YRPHP
-3563 MDVFLEI
+3563 LDVFLEI

-3585 VHIIGFASDIEIM
+3585 VHIIGFASDVEIM

-3685 MEESL
+3685 MGESL
-3690 RKQYQTIAMEMFTEG
+3690 RKEYQTIAMDMFTEG
-3705 PEKILLKAAGE
+3705 PGKILLKAAGE
-3716 GSSPLNHLT
+3716 ASSPLNHMT

-3732 ITPETAAR
+3732 ISPETAAR
-3740 CFNEVLKKIPDH
+3740 RFSEVVKKIPDH

-3768 CFLRQKFTVSLAS
+3768 CFLRQKFTVSLAIMS
-3781 MCIANYLLEIGDR
+3781 IANYLLEIGDR

-3836 QFVGVVDPVG
+3836 QFVGVVEPVG

-3870 NTMDTFVKEP
+3870 NTMDTFIKEP

-3887 ARRQIGEGRTL
+3887 VRRQIGEGRPL
-3898 WNDEANLRDSFKW
+3898 WNDETNLRDLFKW

-3935 ELMNSRR
+3935 ELMNSRQ

-3955 IYGKKDFSALSEEDQ
+3955 IYGKKDFSALTEEEQ

-3995 DSVILSRTWFGWEAW
+3995 DPIILSRTWFGWEAW

>member
-1 MNTVDRIRDALNSLK
+1 MAYSTVDQIRDALNSLK

-35 NHFHK
+35 EHFRK
-40 LNGSERN
+40 LSGSERN

-67 SSSIGKTAFAQTIVY
+67 SSSIGKTAFAQTIGY

-112 LKQDYL
+112 LKLDYL
-118 KGRREVVLYL
+118 KGRREHVLYL
-128 ANECIKYSS
+128 VHECIKYSS
-137 VLSTESEELN
+137 VLSTEGGELN

-164 KKLQNGVK
+164 KKLQSGVK
-172 KGLFIIIGSLC
+172 KGLFIIIGTLC

-193 DYNYAL
+193 DHNYAL

-242 FDGACRMSCSELFNL
+242 FDGSCRMSCSELFHL

-268 HRLGHLKAALSL
+268 HRLGHLKAALGL
-280 FISRVQFFRHHFL
+280 FISHVQFFRHHFL

-299 NECFSHWAKHYDRE
+299 NECVSHWAKHSDRE

-369 MISKSYGRLFQIG
+369 MISKSYGRL
-382 KALYGEEE
+382 
-390 VCKVLRKLLQRFE
+390 
-403 YLSTTSSDAQQQNVY
+403 SSDAQQQKVY
-418 HITNILEAASRGL
+418 HITNILETASRGL
-431 LCLSKIADDVWQLV
+431 ICLI
-445 ERFHVTLFHNFPLM
+445 
-459 EKRFY
+459 
-464 HRCKVINVAT
+464 
-474 FAAAY
+474 
-479 GHNYQYIQSIVFQSL
+479 FQSL

-507 SIVLA
+507 SIVLP
-512 KDENTFHLAD
+512 KDENAFYLAD

-536 DLSEFGFDRAMQ
+536 D
-548 VNIQRT
+548 
-554 LFDCFMKSFLE
+554 
-565 IVRLLSFE
+565 
-573 TKAFQDVEEY
+573 
-583 TFRFGNPVFNV
+583 
-594 IPTKQADY
+594 
-602 DLFYNLVE
+602 
-610 LCRSVIMNGSHVLFE
+610 
-625 PWLQPMLTMLL
+625 
-636 ELSSRYPMV
+636 
-645 SGFYKLLAVWVTMAE
+645 
-660 KLNYFNYTEQDK
+660 
-672 TENCNSHYKLLLSDF
+672 
-687 IDHVLVESCR
+687 
-697 FQGELLVSCLR
+697 
-708 FLLALPT
+708 
-715 CIVVEKLES
+715 
-724 IKEAIKSSLKLGLN
+724 SSLKLGLN
-738 YLPIACVCMDALEK
+738 YLPIACVCLDALEK

-782 SVDETLLVNNGFNYN
+782 SVDETLVSNNGFNYN
-797 GEKSTFFNKKLQTVN
+797 GEKSTLFNRKRN
-812 SDSENVL
+812 SGNIFD
-819 VKADDNDSE
+819 KGDDNDSE
-828 EEMPN
+828 EEIPN
-833 PQSVL
+833 PQTVL

-847 LGCYVNFS
+847 LGCY
-855 LALIAMIHFFVLK
+855 

-873 IDSADVGSLLRWGQG
+873 INSADAGSLLRWGQG

-898 DMKFEIALDTLLP
+898 DMKFEIALDTLIP

-947 TVKMKDRESIS
+947 TVKVKDRESIS
-958 KAYSHLFPV
+958 KAYNHIFPV

-996 TDFANKMV
+996 TDFADKMV

-1041 KVDSGGQNM
+1041 RVDSTGQNM
-1050 RSESKVELLVQT
+1050 HSESKVELLVQT

-1139 HNLDMLQIHN
+1139 YNLNMLRIHN
-1149 VQRRTPNEWSQST
+1149 ERRRTPNEWSQST
-1162 VHCCCDWLLNTMTW
+1162 IHCCCDWLLNTMTW

-1181 RSECFISYQELTDA
+1181 RSECFVSYQELTNA
-1195 GSEIEK
+1195 GLEIEK

-1214 FIDHFERSHR
+1214 IIDHFERSHR

-1237 RVIKGTSIYA
+1237 RVATGTSIYA

-1265 LNTNRISMEA
+1265 LNTNRISMED
-1275 WNDYLLNEDP
+1275 WNDYLLNEHP
-1285 RVKSLLFPCSLDLVN
+1285 RMKSLLFPCSMDLVN
-1300 SIVIGRHFPNLSKA
+1300 SIVIGRNFPNISKT

-1325 SFVALCKLIAAL
+1325 CFVALCKLIAAL
-1337 ISCQN
+1337 VNCPN
-1342 LNNYQGFL
+1342 LNNFQGFL

-1380 FFECISQDVRLL
+1380 LFECISQDVRLL
-1392 FLALKNNTFLV
+1392 FLALKNNTFLL

-1442 VYGMLVEVGLQSVVE
+1442 VYGMLVEVGLQCVVE
-1457 LPRAEFLWT
+1457 LPGAEFLWT
-1466 TVADVYFSKRIG
+1466 KVADVYFSKRIG

-1502 VLIKLLMNTES
+1502 VLIKLLMNTKS
-1513 VRLAECTSLCST
+1513 VRLAECSTLCST
-1525 KGELLIANFS
+1525 KGELLIANFGE
-1535 DEIALILCTNA
+1535 EIALLLCTNA

-1568 FHTVSVVV
+1568 LHTVTVVV
-1576 HSSDLRKKY
+1576 HSSDLRKKH
-1585 GRELALQILQIF
+1585 GRELAMQILQIF

-1605 DVVVSNETL
+1605 DVAVSNETL
-1614 KMLWLKLMMKLILID
+1614 KLLWLKLIMKLILID
-1629 SKITEWPEFAPMASA
+1629 SKITEWQEFAPMASA
-1644 YFMLLNDQSLTLD
+1644 YFMMLNDQSLTLD
-1657 FKNRMLSLLAGFC
+1657 FKNNMLSLLAGFC
-1670 TFDRHACELGRSLK
+1670 TFDKHASELGKSLK

-1717 AFGCTGSPI
+1717 AFGCTGSPV
-1726 ILELLLSMVC
+1726 ILELLLSMIC

-1748 HQLQKFSSRANSA
+1748 HQLQKFSSRASRA

-1767 ELLDKMFFNPSSC
+1767 VLLDEMFFNPSSC

-1799 SLKNDLLLTWTCRKI
+1799 SLKSDLLLSWTCRRI
-1814 QTLVS
+1814 QTLMS
-1819 CLTESL
+1819 CLAESSIS
-1825 TLEIQ
+1825 EIKT
-1830 ADCEQQLITKIGC
+1830 DYEEQVITKIGC
-1843 YKICA
+1843 YKIFE
-1848 IIYNELDLECL
+1848 IIYKVLDLEFL
-1859 KNEVN
+1859 KTEVN
-1864 VSYLG
+1864 SSYLG

-1897 KLDSIQKHFFEYRC
+1897 KLGSIQRHFFEYRC
-1911 AAQNCVIA
+1911 AAQNCIIA

-1945 KEVKYEFDRE
+1945 NEVKYEFDRE

-1968 SRQDRPSSAEYENQ
+1968 SREEKPPSAESENQ

-1994 VMATQFDFTESLEA
+1994 VMATQFDLTESLEA
-2008 RTHCAETRTE
+2008 SIHFAEKETE

-2023 DVMKFYSKTKLD
+2023 DVLRLYSKTKLD
-2035 LLDQHPCMQAMVNV
+2035 FLDQHPCMQSMVDV
-2049 INYMDHMGMIPY
+2049 INYMDQMDMIPN
-2061 EAGTPLPAWMASMR
+2061 AADRPLPAWMASMR

-2111 IKLIVMDEFGSN
+2111 VKLIVMDEFGSN

-2142 LKEDEAIPKDS
+2142 LKKDEAIPKDS

-2160 CVKHCWSKS
+2160 CVQHCCSKS

-2178 IIETMLVLWKS
+2178 IIETMLVLWKP
-2189 FVTLDPSL
+2189 FVTLDPSW
-2197 ILEKICFPLGN
+2197 ILEKICFPLHDEM
-2208 ENENV
+2208 ENL

-2237 YESGIFSHL
+2237 HESGIFSHL
-2246 VRLLSLKNVKLFK
+2246 IGLLSLKKVKVYK

-2267 SLKVLNELQTDCEW
+2267 SLKVLNETDCEW
-2281 LLKNMKAVMSRMT
+2281 LLKGMKTVMSRMT
-2294 GTMLGRS
+2294 GTVVGRS
-2301 KCLFCLHEIL
+2301 KCLLCLHEIL
-2311 PNYPEFALQFC
+2311 PNYPEFALQFF
-2322 NDLLDWFPSLH
+2322 NDLLDWFPSVQ
-2333 GDLKTACLEGFFAVS
+2333 GDLKTACLEGFLAVS
-2348 KYKGDF
+2348 KYKGDL

-2365 VFSLRYERDQMLGMY
+2365 IFSLRHERDQMLGMY
-2380 IVKNLRANLTVE
+2380 IVKNIHANLSVE

-2404 IGNFSPSCRRAFA
+2404 VVGNFSPSCRRAFA

-2422 LYTKLSSLNDSSEN
+2422 LYTKLSSLDDSSEN
-2436 SKAALATTKMHLLT
+2436 SKTALATTKMHLLT

-2547 PAYMQTDM
+2547 PAYMQTDT
-2555 HSEVSK
+2555 HSVQQAVSQ
-2561 FISRKRKMPYGR
+2561 FISRKRKIPYGR
-2573 RTYST
+2573 TFST
-2578 ESTAWPGFTPTAITD
+2578 ESTASSSFTSTAVTD

-2599 NISADT
+2599 NVSADT
-2605 FELDL
+2605 FELDF

-2623 DKILQDIKKPKS
+2623 DKILHDIKKPKS
-2635 SRVKKV
+2635 SSVKKV

-2655 LKDTEEKAFFVNLNR
+2655 LKDTEEKAFFVNLDR

-2685 LRGKYRRGDFPDI
+2685 LRGKYRSGDFPDI

-2709 QAVAELDRVFAGAL
+2709 QAVAELDKVFAGQL
-2723 FESLMCGVAA
+2723 FESLMYGVVAH
-2733 NVIEIY
+2733 VIECCS
-2739 NFEMTEKYF
+2739 FEVTEKYF
-2748 DSISDGL
+2748 HSINDGV
-2755 RDIFRSMVTF
+2755 REIFRSMVTF

-2775 FLYNFIEYVHFEPT
+2775 FLYNFIEYVDFEPT

-2803 GIVLLERRIEVGFVD
+2803 GIVLLERRIEV
-2818 ISAVTCQE
+2818 AVEDTTASTSHE
-2826 KRLKQVNETDRL
+2826 WRPKHVNEIDQL

-2845 YKQCGELENLK
+2845 YKQCGELENLR
-2856 AVFTKHLLTT
+2856 AVFTKHLLTA
-2866 EKTKLALEME
+2866 EETKLALEME
-2876 AAGDFEGAATIYG
+2876 AAGDFEGAAAIYG
-2889 ETFSNKQSKSG
+2889 ETFNNKQRKSG
-2900 DIVEKAESNLL
+2900 GIVEKAEANLL

-2929 TWSTTFSASGKTAK
+2929 AWSTTFGSTGQTAK
-2943 LNQIWETDYLINMH
+2943 LDQIWETDYLINMH

-2971 SDSAALEELSAF
+2971 SDSVALEELSTF
-2983 VEQNQTVPK
+2983 VEQNQSVPK
-2992 NREILENRHSGLL
+2992 NREILEVRTITTANRHSGLL
-3005 VLLNILREDFTKSQ
+3005 VLLNILRENFAKSQ
-3019 YFLNVAIDSFL
+3019 YFLSLSMDSFL

-3064 HASEHLKL
+3064 HASDEFKL
-3072 ESVVRLCRFWL
+3072 ENVVKLCRFWL

-3111 GKGLVDSGI
+3111 GKRLVDSGI
-3120 SVSDVR
+3120 SVSNVR

-3200 KRISDPE
+3200 KKITDPE
-3207 VNVTEGSSADQ
+3207 LNTTTEGSSADQ

-3247 RWISKT
+3247 RLISNT
-3253 DTADISELVTM
+3253 DTANISELVTL
-3264 CYGQAFRYLKLSC
+3264 CYDQAFRYLKLSC

-3326 LKSMK
+3326 LMSMK

-3368 MFLSWMNQM
+3368 MFLSWLNQM

-3408 LKSATGDV
+3408 LKSATGDE

-3431 KIVKEFIDALN
+3431 KIVKDFIDALS
-3442 LLSHPDIHAI
+3442 LLSHPDMHVI

-3459 LNISNNSNEARKEAI
+3459 MNISNKSNEARRETMVKL
-3474 AKVYS
+3474 YS
-3479 FVTFADIRRDFLGSF
+3479 FVTFADIKREFLGSF
-3494 WKCYF
+3494 WKCF
-3499 KKYLPKMQEIFSV
+3499 FQNHLPKIQEIFCV
-3512 DLCAF
+3512 DICAF
-3517 DNKAAENYLRLCSSF
+3517 DNKSAENYLRLCSSI

-3550 EYSPWLA
+3550 EYSPWLTA
-3557 GYRPHP
+3557 YRPHP
-3563 MDVFLEI
+3563 LDVFLEI

-3585 VHIIGFASDIEIM
+3585 VHIIGFASDVEIM

-3685 MEESL
+3685 MGESL
-3690 RKQYQTIAMEMFTEG
+3690 RKEYQTIAMDMFTEG
-3705 PEKILLKAAGE
+3705 PGKILLKAAGE
-3716 GSSPLNHLT
+3716 ASSPLNHMT

-3732 ITPETAAR
+3732 ISPETAAR
-3740 CFNEVLKKIPDH
+3740 RFSEVLKKIPDH

-3768 CFLRQKFTVSLAS
+3768 CFLRQKFTVSLAIMS
-3781 MCIANYLLEIGDR
+3781 IANYLLEIGDR

-3836 QFVGVVDPVG
+3836 QFVGVVEPVG
-3846 MHGLLESTMKYC
+3846 VHGLLESTMKYC

-3870 NTMDTFVKEP
+3870 NTMDTFIKEP

-3887 ARRQIGEGRTL
+3887 VRRQIGEGRPL
-3898 WNDEANLRDSFKW
+3898 WKDEANLRDLFKW

-3935 ELMNSRR
+3935 ELMNSRQ

-3955 IYGKKDFSALSEEDQ
+3955 IYGKKDFSALTEEDQ

-3995 DSVILSRTWFGWEAW
+3995 DPIILSRTWFGWEAW

>member
-1 MNTVDRIRDALNSLK
+1 MAYSTVDQIRDALNSLK

-35 NHFHK
+35 EHFRK
-40 LNGSERN
+40 LSGSERN

-67 SSSIGKTAFAQTIVY
+67 SSSIGKTAFAQTIGY

-118 KGRREVVLYL
+118 KGRRENVLYL
-128 ANECIKYSS
+128 VNECIKYSS
-137 VLSTESEELN
+137 VLSTEGGELN

-164 KKLQNGVK
+164 KKLQSGVK
-172 KGLFIIIGSLC
+172 KGLFIIIGTLC

-193 DYNYAL
+193 DHNYAL

-242 FDGACRMSCSELFNL
+242 FDGACRMSCSELFCL

-268 HRLGHLKAALSL
+268 HRLGHLKAALGL
-280 FISRVQFFRHHFL
+280 VISHVQFFRHHFL

-299 NECFSHWAKHYDRE
+299 NEYFSHWAKHSDRE

-356 EIFSNTSGIREIS
+356 EVFSNTSGIREIS

-390 VCKVLRKLLQRFE
+390 VCKILRKLLQRFE
-403 YLSTTSSDAQQQNVY
+403 YLSTTSSDAQQQKVY
-418 HITNILEAASRGL
+418 HITNILETASRGL
-431 LCLSKIADDVWQLV
+431 ICLSKIADDVWQLM

-464 HRCKVINVAT
+464 HRCKVINFAT

-507 SIVLA
+507 SIVLP
-512 KDENTFHLAD
+512 KDENAFYLAD

-536 DLSEFGFDRAMQ
+536 DLSEFGFDRSMQ
-548 VNIQRT
+548 VNIRRT
-554 LFDCFMKSFLE
+554 FFDCFMKSFLE

-583 TFRFGNPVFNV
+583 TFRFSNPILHV

-610 LCRSVIMNGSHVLFE
+610 LCRSVIMKGSHVLFE

-645 SGFYKLLAVWVTMAE
+645 SGFYKLLALWVTMAE
-660 KLNYFNYTEQDK
+660 KLNYFNSTKQDDK
-672 TENCNSHYKLLLSDF
+672 TENCSSHYKLLLSDF

-724 IKEAIKSSLKLGLN
+724 IKESIKSSLKLGLN
-738 YLPIACVCMDALEK
+738 YLPIACVCLDALEK

-782 SVDETLLVNNGFNYN
+782 SVDETLVSNNGFNYN
-797 GEKSTFFNKKLQTVN
+797 GEKSTLFNRKRN
-812 SDSENVL
+812 SGNVFD
-819 VKADDNDSE
+819 KGDDNDSE
-828 EEMPN
+828 EEIPN
-833 PQSVL
+833 PQTVL

-847 LGCYVNFS
+847 LGCY
-855 LALIAMIHFFVLK
+855 

-873 IDSADVGSLLRWGQG
+873 INSADAGSLLRWGHG

-947 TVKMKDRESIS
+947 TVKVRDRESIS
-958 KAYSHLFPV
+958 KAYSHIFPV

-996 TDFANKMV
+996 TDFADKMV

-1041 KVDSGGQNM
+1041 RVDNTGQNM
-1050 RSESKVELLVQT
+1050 HSESKVELLVQT

-1139 HNLDMLQIHN
+1139 YNLNMLRIHN
-1149 VQRRTPNEWSQST
+1149 ERRRTPNEWSQST
-1162 VHCCCDWLLNTMTW
+1162 IHCCCDWLLNTMTW

-1181 RSECFISYQELTDA
+1181 RSECFVSYQELTNA
-1195 GSEIEK
+1195 GLEIEK

-1214 FIDHFERSHR
+1214 LIDHFERSHR

-1237 RVIKGTSIYA
+1237 RVATGTSIYA

-1265 LNTNRISMEA
+1265 LNTNRISMED
-1275 WNDYLLNEDP
+1275 WNNYLLNEHP
-1285 RVKSLLFPCSLDLVN
+1285 RMKSLLFPCSMDLVN
-1300 SIVIGRHFPNLSKA
+1300 SIVIGRNFPNISKT

-1325 SFVALCKLIAAL
+1325 CFVALCKLIAAL
-1337 ISCQN
+1337 VNCPN
-1342 LNNYQGFL
+1342 LNNFQGFL

-1380 FFECISQDVRLL
+1380 LFECISQDVRLL

-1403 QQVSTSMKEY
+1403 QQVSTNMKEY

-1442 VYGMLVEVGLQSVVE
+1442 VYGMLVEVGLRCVVE
-1457 LPRAEFLWT
+1457 LPGAEFLWT

-1490 FRVAALTGSAVD
+1490 FHVAALTGSAVD

-1513 VRLAECTSLCST
+1513 VRLAECSTLCST

-1535 DEIALILCTNA
+1535 EEIALLLCTNA

-1568 FHTVSVVV
+1568 LHTVTVVV

-1585 GRELALQILQIF
+1585 GRKLALQVLQIF
-1597 GQELLYWA
+1597 GQELLHWA
-1605 DVVVSNETL
+1605 DVAVSNETL
-1614 KMLWLKLMMKLILID
+1614 KLLWLKLIMKLILID
-1629 SKITEWPEFAPMASA
+1629 SKITEWQEFAPMASA
-1644 YFMLLNDQSLTLD
+1644 YFMMLNDQSLTLD
-1657 FKNRMLSLLAGFC
+1657 FKNNMLSLLAGFC
-1670 TFDRHACELGRSLK
+1670 TFDKHASELGKSLK

-1717 AFGCTGSPI
+1717 AFGCTGSPL
-1726 ILELLLSMVC
+1726 ILELLLNMIC

-1748 HQLQKFSSRANSA
+1748 HQLQKFSSRASRA

-1767 ELLDKMFFNPSSC
+1767 ILLDEMFFNPSSC

-1799 SLKNDLLLTWTCRKI
+1799 SLKSDLLLSWTCRRI

-1819 CLTESL
+1819 CLTESSIS
-1825 TLEIQ
+1825 EIKT
-1830 ADCEQQLITKIGC
+1830 DYEEQVITRIGC
-1843 YKICA
+1843 YKIFE
-1848 IIYNELDLECL
+1848 IIYKVLDLEFL
-1859 KNEVN
+1859 KTEVN
-1864 VSYLG
+1864 SSYLG

-1897 KLDSIQKHFFEYRC
+1897 KLGSIQRHFFEYRC
-1911 AAQNCVIA
+1911 AAQNCIIA

-1945 KEVKYEFDRE
+1945 NEVKYEFDRE

-1968 SRQDRPSSAEYENQ
+1968 SREEKPPSAESENQ

-1994 VMATQFDFTESLEA
+1994 VMATQFDLTESLEA
-2008 RTHCAETRTE
+2008 SIHCAEKETE

-2023 DVMKFYSKTKLD
+2023 DVLRFYSKTKLD
-2035 LLDQHPCMQAMVNV
+2035 FLDQHPCMMSMVDV
-2049 INYMDHMGMIPY
+2049 INYMDQMDMIPN
-2061 EAGTPLPAWMASMR
+2061 AANTPLPAWMASMR

-2142 LKEDEAIPKDS
+2142 VKKDEAIPKDS

-2160 CVKHCWSKS
+2160 CVQHCCSKS

-2178 IIETMLVLWKS
+2178 IIETMLVLWKP
-2189 FVTLDPSL
+2189 FVTLDPSW
-2197 ILEKICFPLGN
+2197 ILEKICFPLHDEM
-2208 ENENV
+2208 ENL

-2237 YESGIFSHL
+2237 HESGIFSHL
-2246 VRLLSLKNVKLFK
+2246 IGLLSLNKVKVYK

-2267 SLKVLNELQTDCEW
+2267 SLKVLNETDCEW
-2281 LLKNMKAVMSRMT
+2281 LLKSMKTVMSRMT
-2294 GTMLGRS
+2294 GTVVGRS
-2301 KCLFCLHEIL
+2301 KCLLCLHEIL
-2311 PNYPEFALQFC
+2311 PNYPEFALQFF
-2322 NDLLDWFPSLH
+2322 NNLLDWFPSVQ
-2333 GDLKTACLEGFFAVS
+2333 GDLKTACLEGFLAVS
-2348 KYKGDF
+2348 KYKGDL

-2365 VFSLRYERDQMLGMY
+2365 IFSLRHERDQMLGMY
-2380 IVKNLRANLTVE
+2380 IVKNIHANLSVE

-2404 IGNFSPSCRRAFA
+2404 VVGNFSSSCRRAFA

-2436 SKAALATTKMHLLT
+2436 SKTALATTKMHLLT

-2514 YTRLIYDHP
+2514 YTRLIYEHP

-2547 PAYMQTDM
+2547 PAYMQTDT
-2555 HSEVSK
+2555 HSVQQAVSQ
-2561 FISRKRKMPYGR
+2561 FISRKRKIPYGR
-2573 RTYST
+2573 TFST
-2578 ESTAWPGFTPTAITD
+2578 ESTASSGFTSTAVTD

-2599 NISADT
+2599 NVSADT
-2605 FELDL
+2605 FELDF

-2635 SRVKKV
+2635 SSVKKV

-2655 LKDTEEKAFFVNLNR
+2655 LKDTEEKAFFVNLDR

-2685 LRGKYRRGDFPDI
+2685 LRGKYRSGDFPDI

-2709 QAVAELDRVFAGAL
+2709 QAVAELDKVFAGQL
-2723 FESLMCGVAA
+2723 FESLMYGVVAH
-2733 NVIEIY
+2733 VIECCS
-2739 NFEMTEKYF
+2739 FDVTEKYF
-2748 DSISDGL
+2748 KSINDGV
-2755 RDIFRSMVTF
+2755 REIFRSMVTF

-2775 FLYNFIEYVHFEPT
+2775 FLYNFIEYVDFEPT

-2803 GIVLLERRIEVGFVD
+2803 GIVLLERRIEVAFED
-2818 ISAVTCQE
+2818 TTASTSHE
-2826 KRLKQVNETDRL
+2826 WRPKHVNEIDQL
-2838 WVELARL
+2838 WVELSRL
-2845 YKQCGELENLK
+2845 YKQCGELENLR
-2856 AVFTKHLLTT
+2856 AVFTKHLLTA
-2866 EKTKLALEME
+2866 EETKLALEME
-2876 AAGDFEGAATIYG
+2876 AAGDFEGAAAIYG
-2889 ETFSNKQSKSG
+2889 ETFNNKKRKSG
-2900 DIVEKAESNLL
+2900 GIVEKAEANLL

-2929 TWSTTFSASGKTAK
+2929 AWSTTFGSTGQTTK
-2943 LNQIWETDYLINMH
+2943 LDQIWETDYLINMH

-2971 SDSAALEELSAF
+2971 SDSVALEELSTF
-2983 VEQNQTVPK
+2983 VEQNQSVPK

-3005 VLLNILREDFTKSQ
+3005 VLLNILRENFTKSQ
-3019 YFLNVAIDSFL
+3019 YFLSLSMDSFL

-3064 HASEHLKL
+3064 HASDEFKL
-3072 ESVVRLCRFWL
+3072 ENVVKLCRFWL

-3111 GKGLVDSGI
+3111 GKRLVDSGI
-3120 SVSDVR
+3120 SVSNVQ

-3200 KRISDPE
+3200 KKITDPE
-3207 VNVTEGSSADQ
+3207 LNTTEGSSADQ

-3247 RWISKT
+3247 RLFSNT
-3253 DTADISELVTM
+3253 DTADISELVTL
-3264 CYGQAFRYLKLSC
+3264 CYDQAFRYLKLSC
-3277 QYSSQLNIESPK
+3277 QYSSVQLNIESPK

-3326 LKSMK
+3326 LMSMK

-3368 MFLSWMNQM
+3368 MFLSWLNQM

-3408 LKSATGDV
+3408 LKSATGDA

-3431 KIVKEFIDALN
+3431 KIVKDFIDALT
-3442 LLSHPDIHAI
+3442 LLSHPDMHVV

-3459 LNISNNSNEARKEAI
+3459 MNVSNKSNEARRETMVKL
-3474 AKVYS
+3474 YS
-3479 FVTFADIRRDFLGSF
+3479 FVTFADIRKEFLGSF
-3494 WKCYF
+3494 WKCHF
-3499 KKYLPKMQEIFSV
+3499 QKYLPKIQEIFCV
-3512 DLCAF
+3512 DICTF
-3517 DNKAAENYLRLCSSF
+3517 DSKAAENYLRLCSSI
-3532 LSELRTFY
+3532 LNELRTFY

-3550 EYSPWLA
+3550 EYSPWLTA
-3557 GYRPHP
+3557 YRPHP
-3563 MDVFLEI
+3563 LDVFLEI

-3585 VHIIGFASDIEIM
+3585 VHIIGFASDVEIM

-3685 MEESL
+3685 MGESL
-3690 RKQYQTIAMEMFTEG
+3690 RKEYQTIAMDMFTEG
-3705 PEKILLKAAGE
+3705 PGKILLKAAGE
-3716 GSSPLNHLT
+3716 ASSPLNHMT

-3732 ITPETAAR
+3732 ISPETAAR
-3740 CFNEVLKKIPDH
+3740 RFSEVVKKIPDH

-3768 CFLRQKFTVSLAS
+3768 CFLRQKFTVSLAIMS
-3781 MCIANYLLEIGDR
+3781 IANYLLEIGDR

-3836 QFVGVVDPVG
+3836 QFVGVVEPVG

-3870 NTMDTFVKEP
+3870 NTMDTFIKEP

-3887 ARRQIGEGRTL
+3887 VRRQIGEGRPL
-3898 WNDEANLRDSFKW
+3898 WKDEANLRDLFKW

-3935 ELMNSRR
+3935 ELMNSRQ

-3955 IYGKKDFSALSEEDQ
+3955 IYGKKDFSALTEEEQ

-3995 DSVILSRTWFGWEAW
+3995 DPIILSRTWFGWEAW